1 MKKCTNNRTMS
12 FRRLLSLLLGLV
24 LFMELLPGGLT
35 VVGDA
40 SDAVT
45 VTVDGAKTTQVTL
58 PQSGRVTLE
67 AASETGDTD
76 YQWQIQLDGDWV
88 NIYDATAATLT
99 LTYAMVS
106 PALEGGS
113 AAVRCAVGGES
124 ASDAVR
130 VTVSYDVEADSADL
144 NRQKDELAQGMSAAA
159 APRRTQ
165 RRSLR
170 SGAPEYINITVN
182 YLDAVTGLP
191 IYTGFSATIN
201 GGKPYSQTVLS
212 PTYLGYA
219 PYWNP
224 GDPDTTDPGAATE
237 SAQSLTLSVGAD
249 YTGETYTVNVYYKA
263 IAVPYAVRYYFQN
276 IHDDMYTENVDYYR
290 QSSDLTGTIIANDDL
305 KLDEDRARGFTK
317 LYHYPEAVAA
327 DGSTV
332 FECYYDRNYYQ
343 VKLDA
348 NGGYGSEHVYARY
361 GTPFVATTP
370 TRHGY
375 RFAGWD
381 KLGEDGKGDGK
392 ADNPLPTT
400 VPAENASYIALWESA
415 DTTYT
420 VVYWLKKPESNSK
433 LTAECTAEDM
443 TYITSVTVDAKA
455 GDIVNPRNDPD
466 HMGIYSPKLEESTYI
481 CDNRD
486 HMADPNKHTDAC
498 KLGSTLRH
506 YVYDGTQMQVEVQGD
521 GSTVINTV
529 YSRREYTLRFYY
541 GCASN
546 DSGTP
551 HYYVVGGSTY
561 NFGNKDEKTHPCPD
575 VSDYNDMTLLE
586 RVKSVWGEVQV
597 PDGEDMSSLIS
608 EEHRAAYKLGTL
620 PEDGSYNSSQRKYY
634 YLEFTAPYGADISD
648 LWPSE
653 VFDNVPLTDAEKVKH
668 TSNGGSSHLDNDG
681 WGNYAYFAG
690 WNGEFNIKYTQDHS
704 NSTIKCYYP
713 LLDDTLLYDESR
725 ISTYGDH
732 SQVSFLAFFDNG
744 ANVKWS
750 IPRQWI
756 YKLYVEVLPGH
767 EEDAGVVPRTVDGVP
782 RYYMLY
788 DTVFANDD
796 NTTIGHQTDPPLPGF
811 TCMRDKTGG
820 SEPET
825 NEPLADGRESY
836 TANFYYNRNSY
847 TLTAQN
853 YDEIIQYNDVLYQA
867 DLDRRMYD
875 LLLMPYPKPLEK
887 YAYELGGWYTSPG
900 CFPGSEY
907 VPGSTMP
914 AHNVALYAGWKPVQR
929 TVKMFLS
936 LADMREYQAKGDD
949 AQVHYYTQV
958 VDHGSTLGEIADPT
972 DPSGHEYTFGGW
984 FYEKSG
990 KKVALTPTD
999 TAVKEDLLVYAEWSH
1014 LTAQPYLI
1022 HYVLKETADAEWKAL
1037 LGHASLFS
1045 PEDGKAYTVTNGSG
1059 ESRTYIYYAG
1069 EGGGYHQQIAADS
1082 RGYANQGSTRT
1093 FYPKAGDPYNQLY
1106 SGFNTGHY
1114 PTLASHSITMEEDT
1128 PSNPTVNVFT
1138 FYYVHAATVSYK
1150 VEYRYHDT
1158 GELIESESTGTGSVE
1173 KETSKAVVTERF
1185 AVVKDC
1191 VPDAFYKRLVLAVV
1205 RGEDGTYVGSPDN
1218 VVTFYYT
1225 KNIENAYYAIH
1236 YMLQNVDA
1244 ATDVPQSEGSGT
1256 YSNYTESTV
1265 YTEGIGQ
1272 ISATISITP
1281 QKFSGFTM
1289 RDTAVVRW
1297 GNSSNTVPVN
1307 AGAFSLTVQKEG
1319 TELYVFYTRNTQ
1331 NYVVRYLRYGSNPHT
1346 TRPEDELAAS
1356 KTSSGKYGAVVSE
1369 KAATIEGY
1377 NCVSN
1382 LSQSIV
1388 LRPDN
1393 SQNEIIFYYEP
1404 LQYTVEYRVWAYG
1417 GGTLNNTLEVVEGKN
1432 SFKGATP
1439 AAKSGYTFD
1448 GWYQNAE
1455 CTIPVREKGTMDDAT
1470 GKLTPK
1476 RSELLPAPQTNVF
1489 YARFKAVYG
1498 NVTIT
1503 REATEDESNGV
1514 GTYVYRLTSED
1525 NPAYVVEVTVAKGG
1539 STTVYDLPCG
1549 SYKVEQVNSWSWRYA
1564 DGAQTVEIQQDKPKT
1579 VTFDGAAVK
1588 EKWLTGSSDA
1598 VVNRREA

>member
-76 YQWQIQLDGDWV
+76 YQWQIQLDGAWV

-106 PALEGGS
+106 PALEKGS
-113 AAVRCAVGGES
+113 AMVRCAVGGES
-124 ASDAVR
+124 ASDPVK
-130 VTVSYDVEADSADL
+130 VTVSYDVEADAAAL
-144 NRQKDELAQGMSAAA
+144 NRQRDELTQETSAAA
-159 APRRTQ
+159 APRRTP
-165 RRSLR
+165 RRASR
-170 SGAPEYINITVN
+170 SSAPEYINVTVN

-191 IYTGFSATIN
+191 IYTGFSATIKS
-201 GGKPYSQTVLS
+201 GEPYSQKVLS

-224 GDPDTTDPGAATE
+224 DDPATADPGAATE
-237 SAQSLTLSVGAD
+237 SAQSLALSVGAG

-276 IHDDMYTENVDYYR
+276 INDDMYTENVDYYR
-290 QSSDLTGTIIANDDL
+290 QDSALTGTIIANEAL
-305 KLDEDRARGFTK
+305 GLGEEQTRGFTK

-381 KLGEDGKGDGK
+381 KLGEDGKGDGEF
-392 ADNPLPTT
+392 DTLPTT

-420 VVYWLKKPESNSK
+420 VVYWLKNAEGTEYDYMGSQKRSAVAGEVVSGDASWLTADSYICGLTEDAGHTHNEGCKPELFRHSQYEKADEN
-433 LTAECTAEDM
+433 
-443 TYITSVTVDAKA
+443 VT
-455 GDIVNPRNDPD
+455 I
-466 HMGIYSPKLEESTYI
+466 E
-481 CDNRD
+481 
-486 HMADPNKHTDAC
+486 
-498 KLGSTLRH
+498 
-506 YVYDGTQMQVEVQGD
+506 GD
-521 GSTVINTV
+521 GSTTV
-529 YSRREYTLRFYY
+529 NIYYTRKSYTLRFYY
-541 GCASN
+541 AKEYVPAN
-546 DSGTP
+546 DTVNSPANPSDTP
-551 HYYVVGGSTY
+551 VYSVVGGSTRPFGFYQETGACARPQKDGKTVNDVESLLY
-561 NFGNKDEKTHPCPD
+561 N
-575 VSDYNDMTLLE
+575 
-586 RVKSVWGEVQV
+586 VKSGDWGEVAELPTIQQPTGTAYTYTLGTY
-597 PDGEDMSSLIS
+597 PDG
-608 EEHRAAYKLGTL
+608 G
-620 PEDGSYNSSQRKYY
+620 GYNAKGDRFH
-634 YLEFTAPYGADISD
+634 YLEFTVPYGTDLLH
-648 LWPSE
+648 LWPTEE
-653 VFDNVPLTDAEKVKH
+653 VFGQIKTARSGYNANKANE
-668 TSNGGSSHLDNDG
+668 HLG
-681 WGNYAYFAG
+681 EGQWGNYAYFAG
-690 WNGEFNIKYTQDHS
+690 WNGEYNVKYTQEKI
-704 NSTIKCYYP
+704 NSTIKCLYP
-713 LLDDTLLYDESR
+713 VLNDDLLYAEELIGQWGDA
-725 ISTYGDH
+725 ST
-732 SQVSFLAFFDNG
+732 VNFLGFFDNG

-756 YKLYVEVLPGH
+756 YKLYVEVLPGK
-767 EEDAGVVPRTVDGVP
+767 ENDEGVAARTVDGVT

-796 NTTIGHQTDPPLPGF
+796 NKDIEHQTDPPLPGF
-811 TCMRDKTGG
+811 TCMRNKTGG
-820 SEPET
+820 SEREINGT
-825 NEPLADGRESY
+825 LADGRESY

-847 TLTAQN
+847 TLTAHN
-853 YDEIIQYNDVLYQA
+853 YDQIIPYNDVLYQ
-867 DLDRRMYD
+867 DSLDRRMYD
-875 LLLMPYPKPLEK
+875 LLLMPYPETLEK
-887 YAYELGGWYTSPG
+887 GAYTQGGWYTSPG

-914 AHNVALYAGWKPVQR
+914 EHDISLYAKWEPKTYTVRLFKNREAMETYQTTGDETLVIEKR
-929 TVKMFLS
+929 TVN
-936 LADMREYQAKGDD
+936 
-949 AQVHYYTQV
+949 
-958 VDHGSTLGEIADPT
+958 HGLVLDEIDEPT
-972 DPSGHEYTFGGW
+972 DDWSGHGYSFNGW
-984 FYEKSG
+984 FYLKNG
-990 KKVALTPTD
+990 KKTAFTPSD
-999 TAVKEDLLVYAEWSH
+999 TAVKDDLLVYADWGSH
-1014 LTAQPYLI
+1014 KAQPYLI
-1022 HYVLKETADAEWKAL
+1022 HYVLKETADKEWKAL
-1037 LGHASLFS
+1037 LDDASLFS

-1069 EGGGYHQQIAADS
+1069 EGGGYHRQIAADS

-1106 SGFNTGHY
+1106 SDFNTGYY

-1158 GELIESESTGTGSVE
+1158 GELIKSTTADGTGFVK

-1185 AVVKDC
+1185 AVVQDY

-1205 RGEDGTYVGSPDN
+1205 EDGSGGYMGSPDN

-1225 KNIENAYYAIH
+1225 KNTGNAYYAIH

-1244 ATDVPQSEGSGT
+1244 ATDEPQCEEPGI

-1265 YTEGIGQ
+1265 HTEGIGQ
-1272 ISATISITP
+1272 IGAPLSITP
-1281 QKFSGFTM
+1281 QEFSGFTM

-1331 NYVVRYLRYGSNPHT
+1331 SYVVRYLRYGSDPYSTKPGDVLHAPVNGT
-1346 TRPEDELAAS
+1346 
-1356 KTSSGKYGAVVSE
+1356 GKYGAVVT
-1369 KAATIEGY
+1369 AAAESIDGY
-1377 NCVSN
+1377 HCVSTV
-1382 LSQSIV
+1382 SQSIV

-1404 LQYTVEYRVWAYG
+1404 LQYTVEYRVWSYG
-1417 GGTLNNTLEVVEGKN
+1417 GGTLNNTLEVVEEKN
-1432 SFKGATP
+1432 PFEGATP

-1455 CTIPVREKGTMDDAT
+1455 CTIPVGEKGKVDDAT
-1470 GKLTPK
+1470 GKLKPE

-1498 NVTIT
+1498 NVTIE
-1503 REATEDESNGV
+1503 RKATEDESNGD
-1514 GTYVYRLTSED
+1514 GTYVYRLTSKD
-1525 NPAYVVEVTVAKGG
+1525 NPAYVVEVTVPKGG

-1549 SYKVEQVNSWSWRYA
+1549 SYTVEQVNSWSWRYA
-1564 DGAQTVEIQQDKPKT
+1564 DGAQTVTVEDGKTET
-1579 VTFDGAAVK
+1579 VTFAGAAVK
-1588 EKWLTGSSDA
+1588 KKWLTGSSDA

>member
-45 VTVDGAKTTQVTL
+45 VTVDGAKTAQVTL

-67 AASETGDTD
+67 AASETGGAD

-106 PALEGGS
+106 PALEKGS
-113 AAVRCAVGGES
+113 AMVRCAVGGES
-124 ASDAVR
+124 ASDAVK
-130 VTVSYDVEADSADL
+130 VTVSYDVEADAAAL
-144 NRQKDELAQGMSAAA
+144 NRQKDELTQGMSAAA

-165 RRSLR
+165 RRASR
-170 SGAPEYINITVN
+170 SGASEYINVTVN
-182 YLDAVTGLP
+182 YLDAVTRLP
-191 IYTGFSATIN
+191 IYTGFSATIKS
-201 GGKPYSQTVLS
+201 GEPYSQKVLS

-219 PYWNP
+219 PYWSAEN
-224 GDPDTTDPGAATE
+224 PDTADPGAATE
-237 SAQSLTLSVGAD
+237 SAQSLALSVGAD

-375 RFAGWD
+375 RFVGWD
-381 KLGEDGKGDGK
+381 KLGENGEGDGK
-392 ADNPLPTT
+392 ADTPPST

-420 VVYWLKKPESNSK
+420 VVYWLKNAAGTEYDYMGSQKRSAVAGEVVSGDASWLKADSYICGLTEDGGHIHNEGCKPELFRHSQYEKADEN
-433 LTAECTAEDM
+433 
-443 TYITSVTVDAKA
+443 VT
-455 GDIVNPRNDPD
+455 I
-466 HMGIYSPKLEESTYI
+466 E
-481 CDNRD
+481 
-486 HMADPNKHTDAC
+486 
-498 KLGSTLRH
+498 
-506 YVYDGTQMQVEVQGD
+506 GD
-521 GSTVINTV
+521 GSTTV
-529 YSRREYTLRFYY
+529 NIYYTRKSYTLRFYY
-541 GCASN
+541 AKEYVSAN
-546 DSGTP
+546 DTVNSPANPSDTP
-551 HYYVVGGSTY
+551 VYSVVGGSTRPFGFYQETGACVRPQKDGKTVNDVESLLY
-561 NFGNKDEKTHPCPD
+561 NVRSGD
-575 VSDYNDMTLLE
+575 
-586 RVKSVWGEVQV
+586 WGEVAELPTIQQPTGTAYTYTLGTY
-597 PDGEDMSSLIS
+597 PDG
-608 EEHRAAYKLGTL
+608 G
-620 PEDGSYNSSQRKYY
+620 GYNAKGDRFH
-634 YLEFTAPYGADISD
+634 YLEFTVPYGTDLLH
-648 LWPSE
+648 LWPTEE
-653 VFDNVPLTDAEKVKH
+653 VFGQIKTARSGYNANKANEH
-668 TSNGGSSHLDNDG
+668 RGEGQ

-690 WNGEFNIKYTQDHS
+690 WNGEYNVKYTQEKS
-704 NSTIKCYYP
+704 NSTIKCLYP
-713 LLDDTLLYDESR
+713 VLNDDLLYAEKLIGQWGDA
-725 ISTYGDH
+725 ST
-732 SQVSFLAFFDNG
+732 VNFLGFFDNG
-744 ANVKWS
+744 ANVSWS

-767 EEDAGVVPRTVDGVP
+767 EEEAGVAARTVDGVT

-811 TCMRDKTGG
+811 TCMRDKVGG

-825 NEPLADGRESY
+825 NELLADGRESY
-836 TANFYYNRNSY
+836 TANFYYNRNRY

-914 AHNVALYAGWKPVQR
+914 EHDISLYAKWKPVTY
-929 TVKMFLS
+929 TVRLFKNRK
-936 LADMREYQAKGDD
+936 DMETYQTTGKEEL
-949 AQVHYYTQV
+949 VHHTQV

-1022 HYVLKETADAEWKAL
+1022 HYVLKETADKEWKAL
-1037 LGHASLFS
+1037 LDDASLYS

-1069 EGGGYHQQIAADS
+1069 EGGGYHRQIAADS

-1106 SGFNTGHY
+1106 SGFNSGYY

-1150 VEYRYHDT
+1150 VEYRYHGT
-1158 GELIESESTGTGSVE
+1158 GELIESDATGGTGVVE

-1185 AVVKDC
+1185 AVVKDY

-1205 RGEDGTYVGSPDN
+1205 EDGNGGYMGSPDN

-1244 ATDVPQSEGSGT
+1244 ATDEPSLQPDGT
-1256 YSNYTESTV
+1256 YANYTESTV

-1272 ISATISITP
+1272 IGATLSITP

-1289 RDTAVVRW
+1289 RDTASVRW
-1297 GNSSNTVPVN
+1297 GDSSDTVQVN

-1319 TELYVFYTRNTQ
+1319 TELFVFYTRNTQ
-1331 NYVVRYLRYGSNPHT
+1331 SYVVRYLRYGSNPNSTKPGDVLHEPVRDT
-1346 TRPEDELAAS
+1346 
-1356 KTSSGKYGAVVSE
+1356 GKYGEVVSE

-1417 GGTLNNTLEVVEGKN
+1417 GGTLNNTLEVVEGKK

-1455 CTIPVREKGTMDDAT
+1455 CTIPVGEKGKVDTDT
-1470 GKLTPK
+1470 KKLMPE
-1476 RSELLPAPQTNVF
+1476 RSKLLPAPQTNVF

-1503 REATEDESNGV
+1503 RKATEDESNGV
-1514 GTYVYRLTSED
+1514 GTYVYRLTSKD
-1525 NPAYVVEVTVAKGG
+1525 NPAYVVEVTVPAGG

-1549 SYKVEQVNSWSWRYA
+1549 SYTVEQVDSWSWRYS
-1564 DGAQTVEIQQDKPKT
+1564 DREQTVEIEKDETKT
-1579 VTFDGAAVK
+1579 VKFDGAAVK

>member
-106 PALEGGS
+106 PALEKGS
-113 AAVRCAVGGES
+113 AMVRCAAGGES
-124 ASDAVR
+124 VSDAVK

-144 NRQKDELAQGMSAAA
+144 NRQRDELTQETSAAAA
-159 APRRTQ
+159 APRRTP
-165 RRSLR
+165 RRASR
-170 SGAPEYINITVN
+170 SSAPEYINVTVN

-191 IYTGFSATIN
+191 IYTGFSATIKS
-201 GGKPYSQTVLS
+201 GEPYSQTVLS

-224 GDPDTTDPGAATE
+224 ADPATADPGAATE
-237 SAQSLTLSVGAD
+237 SAQSLALTVGAD

-276 IHDDMYTENVDYYR
+276 INDDMYTENVDYYR
-290 QSSDLTGTIIANDDL
+290 QDRALTGTIIANEAL
-305 KLDEDRARGFTK
+305 GLGEEQTRGFTK

-381 KLGEDGKGDGK
+381 KLDENGVGDGK
-392 ADNPLPTT
+392 ADTPPST
-400 VPAENASYIALWESA
+400 VPAENASYIALWKSA

-420 VVYWLKKPESNSK
+420 VVYWLKNAAGTEYDYMGSQKRPAVAGEVVSGDASWLTADSYICGLTEDAGHTHGEGCKPE
-433 LTAECTAEDM
+433 LFRH
-443 TYITSVTVDAKA
+443 SVYEKA
-455 GDIVNPRNDPD
+455 
-466 HMGIYSPKLEESTYI
+466 
-481 CDNRD
+481 
-486 HMADPNKHTDAC
+486 
-498 KLGSTLRH
+498 
-506 YVYDGTQMQVEVQGD
+506 DGNVTIEGD
-521 GSTVINTV
+521 GSTTV
-529 YSRREYTLRFYY
+529 NIYYTRKSYTLRFYY
-541 GCASN
+541 GHAWN

-551 HYYVVGGSTY
+551 RYYVVGGSTY
-561 NFGNKDEKTHPCPD
+561 NFGNKDEKGHPCPD
-575 VSDYNDMTLLE
+575 ADSYNDMTLLE
-586 RVKSVWGEVQV
+586 KVKGEWGEVQV
-597 PDGEDMSSLIS
+597 PAGEDMSSLIS
-608 EEHRAAYKLGTL
+608 EEHRAAYTLGTL
-620 PEDGSYNSSQRKYY
+620 PEDGSYNSNQHKYY

-653 VFDNVPLTDAEKVKH
+653 VFNKVPLTDAEKEKH
-668 TSNGGSSHLDNDG
+668 TSNGGSDHLDNDG

-725 ISTYGDH
+725 ISTYGD
-732 SQVSFLAFFDNG
+732 SDRVSFLAFFDNG
-744 ANVKWS
+744 ANVRWS

-767 EEDAGVVPRTVDGVP
+767 EKDEGVAARTVDGVT

-796 NTTIGHQTDPPLPGF
+796 NKDIEHQTDPPLPGF
-811 TCMRDKTGG
+811 TCMRNKTGG
-820 SEPET
+820 SERET

-847 TLTAQN
+847 TLTAHN
-853 YDEIIQYNDVLYQA
+853 YDQIIPYNDVLYQD

-875 LLLMPYPKPLEK
+875 LLLMPYPETLEK
-887 YAYELGGWYTSPG
+887 GAYTQGGWYTSPG

-907 VPGSTMP
+907 VSGSTMP
-914 AHNVALYAGWKPVQR
+914 EHDISLYAKWEPKTYTVRLFKNREAMETYQTTGDEELVLWKR
-929 TVKMFLS
+929 TVNHGLV
-936 LADMREYQAKGDD
+936 LDEIDD
-949 AQVHYYTQV
+949 PI
-958 VDHGSTLGEIADPT
+958 DDW
-972 DPSGHEYTFGGW
+972 SGHGYSFNGW
-984 FYEKSG
+984 FYLKNG
-990 KKVALTPTD
+990 KKTAFTPAD
-999 TAVKEDLLVYAEWSH
+999 TAVKDDLLVYADWGSH
-1014 LTAQPYLI
+1014 KAQPYLI

-1037 LGHASLFS
+1037 LDDASLFS

-1069 EGGGYHQQIAADS
+1069 EGGGYHRQIAADS

-1093 FYPKAGDPYNQLY
+1093 FYPKAGDPYNQMY
-1106 SGFNTGHY
+1106 SGFNSGYY

-1138 FYYVHAATVSYK
+1138 FYYVRAATVSYK

-1158 GELIESESTGTGSVE
+1158 GELIKSESTGTGFVE

-1205 RGEDGTYVGSPDN
+1205 EDGSGGYVGSPDN

-1225 KNIENAYYAIH
+1225 KNIENAYYAVH

-1244 ATDVPQSEGSGT
+1244 VTDEPSLQPDGT
-1256 YSNYTESTV
+1256 YANYTESTV
-1265 YTEGIGQ
+1265 YTEGIGV
-1272 ISATISITP
+1272 IGAPLSITP
-1281 QKFSGFTM
+1281 QEFSGFTM
-1289 RDTAVVRW
+1289 RSTASVRC
-1297 GNSSNTVPVN
+1297 GGSSGTVQVN
-1307 AGAFSLTVQKEG
+1307 DAGAFSLTVQKEG

-1331 NYVVRYLRYGSNPHT
+1331 NYVVRYLRYGSDPHT

-1356 KTSSGKYGAVVSE
+1356 KTGNGKYGAVVT
-1369 KAATIEGY
+1369 AAAESIDGY
-1377 NCVSN
+1377 HCVSTV
-1382 LSQSIV
+1382 SQSIV

-1404 LQYTVEYRVWAYG
+1404 LQYTVEYRVWSYG
-1417 GGTLNNTLEVVEGKN
+1417 GGTLNNTLEVVVEKN
-1432 SFKGATP
+1432 PFKGATP

-1455 CTIPVREKGTMDDAT
+1455 CTIPVGEKGTVDDAT
-1470 GKLTPK
+1470 GKLTPE
-1476 RSELLPAPQTNVF
+1476 RSKLLPAPQTNVF

-1503 REATEDESNGV
+1503 REAREDESNGV

-1525 NPAYVVEVTVAKGG
+1525 NPAYVVEVTVPKGG

-1549 SYKVEQVNSWSWRYA
+1549 SYTVEQVDSWSWRYA
-1564 DGAQTVEIQQDKPKT
+1564 DGAQTVTVEDSQTKT
-1579 VTFDGAAVK
+1579 VTFDRAAVK

>member
-45 VTVDGAKTTQVTL
+45 VTVDGAKTAQVTL

-88 NIYDATAATLT
+88 SIYDATAATLT

-106 PALEGGS
+106 PALEKGS
-113 AAVRCAVGGES
+113 AMVRCAVGGES
-124 ASDAVR
+124 ASDPVK
-130 VTVSYDVEADSADL
+130 VTVSYDVEADAAAL
-144 NRQKDELAQGMSAAA
+144 NRQRDELTQETSAAAA

-165 RRSLR
+165 RRVSR
-170 SGAPEYINITVN
+170 SSAPEYINVTVN

-191 IYTGFSATIN
+191 IYTGFSATIKS
-201 GGKPYSQTVLS
+201 GEPYSQKVLS

-219 PYWNP
+219 PYWSAE
-224 GDPDTTDPGAATE
+224 DPDTADPGAATE
-237 SAQSLTLSVGAD
+237 SAQSLALSVGAD

-276 IHDDMYTENVDYYR
+276 IHDDMYTENVDYCR
-290 QSSDLTGTIIANDDL
+290 QDSALTGTIIANEAL
-305 KLDEDRARGFTK
+305 GLDEEQTRGFTK

-392 ADNPLPTT
+392 ADALPSAI
-400 VPAENASYIALWESA
+400 PAENASYIALWESA

-420 VVYWLKKPESNSK
+420 VVYWLKNAAGTEYDYMGSQKRSAVAGEVVSGDASWLTADSYICGLTEDAGHTHGEGCKPE
-433 LTAECTAEDM
+433 LFRH
-443 TYITSVTVDAKA
+443 SVYEKA
-455 GDIVNPRNDPD
+455 
-466 HMGIYSPKLEESTYI
+466 
-481 CDNRD
+481 
-486 HMADPNKHTDAC
+486 
-498 KLGSTLRH
+498 
-506 YVYDGTQMQVEVQGD
+506 DGNVTIEGD
-521 GSTVINTV
+521 GSTTV
-529 YSRREYTLRFYY
+529 NLYYTRKSYTLRFYY
-541 GCASN
+541 AKEHVPAN
-546 DSGTP
+546 DTVNPGDSDTP
-551 HYYVVGGSTY
+551 IYYVVGGSTRPFGFYQETGSCARPKKDGNTVNDVESLLY
-561 NFGNKDEKTHPCPD
+561 N
-575 VSDYNDMTLLE
+575 
-586 RVKSVWGEVQV
+586 VKSGDWGVVAELPTIQQPTGTAYTYTIGTY
-597 PDGEDMSSLIS
+597 PDG
-608 EEHRAAYKLGTL
+608 G
-620 PEDGSYNSSQRKYY
+620 GYNAKGDRFH
-634 YLEFTAPYGADISD
+634 YLEFTVPYGTDLLH
-648 LWPSE
+648 LWPTEE
-653 VFDNVPLTDAEKVKH
+653 VFGQIKTARSGYNANKANE
-668 TSNGGSSHLDNDG
+668 HLGDG
-681 WGNYAYFAG
+681 QWGNYAYFAG
-690 WNGEFNIKYTQDHS
+690 WNGEYNVKYTQEKT
-704 NSTIKCYYP
+704 NSTIKCLYP
-713 LLDDTLLYDESR
+713 VLNDDLLYAKELIGQWGDA
-725 ISTYGDH
+725 ST
-732 SQVSFLAFFDNG
+732 VNFLGFFDNG
-744 ANVKWS
+744 ADVSWS

-767 EEDAGVVPRTVDGVP
+767 ETDEGVAARTVDGVT

-796 NTTIGHQTDPPLPGF
+796 NTTIEHQTDPPLPGF
-811 TCMRDKTGG
+811 TCMRDKVGG
-820 SEPET
+820 SEQEP

-914 AHNVALYAGWKPVQR
+914 EHDISLYAKWEPVTY
-929 TVKMFLS
+929 TVRLFKNRK
-936 LADMREYQAKGDD
+936 DMETYQTTGDETL
-949 AQVHYYTQV
+949 VHYTQV

-972 DPSGHEYTFGGW
+972 DPSGHGYTFGGW

-1022 HYVLKETADAEWKAL
+1022 HYVLKETADEEWRAL
-1037 LGHASLFS
+1037 LDDASLYS
-1045 PEDGKAYTVTNGSG
+1045 PQDGRAYTVTNGSG

-1069 EGGGYHQQIAADS
+1069 EGGGYHRQIAEDT

-1106 SGFNTGHY
+1106 SGFNNSGYY
-1114 PTLASHSITMEEDT
+1114 PTLASHSITMGEE
-1128 PSNPTVNVFT
+1128 PNVAAPTVNVFT

-1158 GELIESESTGTGSVE
+1158 GTLIESDATGTGSVE

-1205 RGEDGTYVGSPDN
+1205 EDGSGGYVGSPDN

-1225 KNIENAYYAIH
+1225 KNPKNTYYAIH

-1244 ATDVPQSEGSGT
+1244 ATDEPQRVEPGI

-1265 YTEGIGQ
+1265 YTEGISEIG
-1272 ISATISITP
+1272 ATLSITP
-1281 QKFSGFTM
+1281 QTFGGFTM
-1289 RDTAVVRW
+1289 RDTASVRW
-1297 GNSSNTVPVN
+1297 GDSSDTVQVN

-1331 NYVVRYLRYGSNPHT
+1331 SYVVRYLRYGSDSHNPKPGDVLHAPVNGT
-1346 TRPEDELAAS
+1346 
-1356 KTSSGKYGAVVSE
+1356 GKYGAVVT
-1369 KAATIEGY
+1369 AAAESIDGY
-1377 NCVSN
+1377 HCVSTV
-1382 LSQSIV
+1382 SQSIV
-1388 LRPDN
+1388 LRPDDR
-1393 SQNEIIFYYEP
+1393 QNEIIFYYEP
-1404 LQYTVEYRVWAYG
+1404 LQYTVEYRVWSYG
-1417 GGTLNNTLEVVEGKN
+1417 GGTLNKTLEVVEEKN
-1432 SFKGATP
+1432 PFEGATP
-1439 AAKSGYTFD
+1439 AAKSGYTFV
-1448 GWYQNAE
+1448 GWYQDAE
-1455 CTIPVREKGTMDDAT
+1455 CTIPVGEKGTVDDAT
-1470 GKLTPK
+1470 DKLTPK

-1514 GTYVYRLTSED
+1514 GTYVYRLTSKD
-1525 NPAYVVEVTVAKGG
+1525 NPAYVVEVTVPKGG

-1549 SYKVEQVNSWSWRYA
+1549 SYTVEQVNSWSWRYA
-1564 DGAQTVEIQQDKPKT
+1564 DGAQTVTVENSQTKT
-1579 VTFDGAAVK
+1579 VTFDRSAVE

-1598 VVNRREA
+1598 VVNRKGD

>member
-124 ASDAVR
+124 VSDAVR

-144 NRQKDELAQGMSAAA
+144 NRQRDELTQGMSAAA

-182 YLDAVTGLP
+182 YLDAVTSLP
-191 IYTGFSATIN
+191 IYTGFSATIK
-201 GGKPYSQTVLS
+201 GGELYSQTVLS

-224 GDPDTTDPGAATE
+224 TDPATTDPGAATE

-263 IAVPYAVRYYFQN
+263 IEVPYAVRYYFQN
-276 IHDDMYTENVDYYR
+276 INDDMYTENVDYYR
-290 QSSDLTGTIIANDDL
+290 RGSDLTGTIIANDDL
-305 KLDEDRARGFTK
+305 KLGEEQASGFTK

-381 KLGEDGKGDGK
+381 KLGEGGVGDGK
-392 ADNPLPTT
+392 ADTLPTT

-433 LTAECTAEDM
+433 LTEDCTAKDM
-443 TYITSVTVDAKA
+443 TYIANVTVDAKA

-466 HMGIYSPKLEESTYI
+466 HTGIYSPKLEESTYI

-486 HMADPNKHTDAC
+486 HMADPSKHTDAC

-506 YVYDGTQMQVEVQGD
+506 YVYDNTQMQVEVQGD

-541 GCASN
+541 GYASN

-551 HYYVVGGSTY
+551 RYYVVGGSTY

-575 VSDYNDMTLLE
+575 AGSYSDMTLLE
-586 RVKSVWGEVQV
+586 RVKGVWGEVQV
-597 PDGEDMSSLIS
+597 PDGADMSSLIS
-608 EEHRAAYKLGTL
+608 EEHRAAYTLGTL
-620 PEDGSYNSSQRKYY
+620 QAEGDSYNSNQRKYY

-690 WNGEFNIKYTQDHS
+690 WNGEFNIKYTQDNS

-725 ISTYGDH
+725 ISTYGDPN
-732 SQVSFLAFFDNG
+732 QVSFLAFFDNG
-744 ANVKWS
+744 ANVSWS
-750 IPRQWI
+750 IPIAWHYELYLPTLDNKETEGSVQENGVYYTR
-756 YKLYVEVLPGH
+756 YKTVE
-767 EEDAGVVPRTVDGVP
+767 
-782 RYYMLY
+782 
-788 DTVFANDD
+788 ANDNNYD
-796 NTTIGHQTDPPLPGF
+796 IGQQTCPPLPGF
-811 TCMRDKTGG
+811 TAPASKDGTKIVHAEGM
-820 SEPET
+820 S
-825 NEPLADGRESY
+825 DGRPSI
-836 TANFYYNRNSY
+836 
-847 TLTAQN
+847 TAQYYYTRKEYKLTLQN
-853 YDEIIQYNDVLYQA
+853 HNQIETKTVPYGD
-867 DLDRRMYD
+867 DLDGRVDSTRVQ
-875 LLLMPYPKPLEK
+875 YPDTLERD
-887 YAYELGGWYTSPG
+887 AYTFSGWYTSSG
-900 CFPGSEY
+900 HYEGSEY
-907 VPGSTMP
+907 IPGSTMP

-929 TVKMFLS
+929 TVKMFRS
-936 LADMREYQAKGDD
+936 LADMRAYQSTGDETL
-949 AQVHYYTQV
+949 VYHTQV

-999 TAVKEDLLVYAEWSH
+999 TAVKENLLVYAEWSH

-1022 HYVLKETADAEWKAL
+1022 HYVLKETADEEWRAL
-1037 LGHASLFS
+1037 LDEASLYS

-1069 EGGGYHQQIAADS
+1069 EGGGYHRQIAADS

-1106 SGFNTGHY
+1106 SGFNSGYY

-1185 AVVKDC
+1185 AVVKDY

-1205 RGEDGTYVGSPDN
+1205 EDGNGGYKGSPDN

-1244 ATDVPQSEGSGT
+1244 ATDEPSLQPDGT
-1256 YSNYTESTV
+1256 YANYTESTV
-1265 YTEGIGQ
+1265 YTEGISEIGAY
-1272 ISATISITP
+1272 INVTP

-1297 GNSSNTVPVN
+1297 GTDDANRREDKLENGTFTFKVRD
-1307 AGAFSLTVQKEG
+1307 EG

-1331 NYVVRYLRYGSNPHT
+1331 TYTTYYLRYGSDPHST
-1346 TRPEDELAAS
+1346 QPGDVLHAPVSGT
-1356 KTSSGKYGAVVSE
+1356 GKYGAVVT
-1369 KAATIEGY
+1369 AAAESIDGY

-1388 LRPDN
+1388 LRPDDK
-1393 SQNEIIFYYEP
+1393 QNYIIFYYEP

-1417 GGTLNNTLEVVEGKN
+1417 GGTLNNTLEVVEEKN

-1455 CTIPVREKGTMDDAT
+1455 CTIPVGEKGTMDAT
-1470 GKLTPK
+1470 GKLMPK

-1503 REATEDESNGV
+1503 REAREDESNGV
-1514 GTYVYRLTSED
+1514 GTYVYRLTSQAD
-1525 NPAYVVEVTVAKGG
+1525 PTYIVEVTVPKGG

-1549 SYKVEQVNSWSWRYA
+1549 SYTVEQVDSWSWRYS
-1564 DGAQTVEIQQDKPKT
+1564 DREQTVEIEKGETKT
-1579 VTFDGAAVK
+1579 VKFDGAAVK
-1588 EKWLTGSSDA
+1588 KKWLTGSSDA

>member
-67 AASETGDTD
+67 ATSETGDTD

-88 NIYDATAATLT
+88 NIYDATAASLT

-113 AAVRCAVGGES
+113 AAVRCAAGGES
-124 ASDAVR
+124 VSDAVR
-130 VTVSYDVEADSADL
+130 VTVSYDVEADAADL
-144 NRQKDELAQGMSAAA
+144 NRQKEALAQGMSAAA

-182 YLDAVTGLP
+182 YLDAVTSLP

-201 GGKPYSQTVLS
+201 GGKPYSQKVLS

-224 GDPDTTDPGAATE
+224 ADPATTDPGTATE
-237 SAQSLTLSVGAD
+237 SAQSLDLSVGEG

-290 QSSDLTGTIIANDDL
+290 QSSDLTGAIIANDDL

-375 RFAGWD
+375 SFAGWD
-381 KLGEDGKGDGK
+381 KLGEGGVGDGK
-392 ADNPLPTT
+392 ADALPTT
-400 VPAENASYIALWESA
+400 VPAENASYVALWESA

-420 VVYWLKKPESNSK
+420 VVYWLKNAAGTEYDYMGSQKRSAVAGEVVSGDASWLTADSNICGLTEDGGHTHNKDCKPELFRHSQYEKADEN
-433 LTAECTAEDM
+433 
-443 TYITSVTVDAKA
+443 VT
-455 GDIVNPRNDPD
+455 I
-466 HMGIYSPKLEESTYI
+466 E
-481 CDNRD
+481 
-486 HMADPNKHTDAC
+486 
-498 KLGSTLRH
+498 
-506 YVYDGTQMQVEVQGD
+506 GD
-521 GSTVINTV
+521 GSTTV
-529 YSRREYTLRFYY
+529 NIYYTRKSYTLRFYY
-541 GCASN
+541 GHAWN

-551 HYYVVGGSTY
+551 RYYVVGGSTY
-561 NFGNKDEKTHPCPD
+561 NFGNIAHQCPK
-575 VSDYNDMTLLE
+575 VGDYNDMTLLE
-586 RVKSVWGEVQV
+586 RVKGEWGEVQV

-608 EEHRAAYKLGTL
+608 EEHKAAYKLGTL
-620 PEDGSYNSSQRKYY
+620 PENGSYNSNQHKYY

-653 VFDNVPLTDAEKVKH
+653 VFNKVPLTDAEKATH
-668 TSNGGSSHLDNDG
+668 TSNGGSGHLDNDG

-690 WNGEFNIKYTQDHS
+690 WNGEFNIKYTQDNS

-725 ISTYGDH
+725 ISTYGDPNR
-732 SQVSFLAFFDNG
+732 VSFLAFFDNG

-767 EEDAGVVPRTVDGVP
+767 EEDAGVAARTVDGVP

-796 NTTIGHQTDPPLPGF
+796 NTTIEHQTDPPLPGF
-811 TCMRDKTGG
+811 TCMRDKAGG

-914 AHNVALYAGWKPVQR
+914 EHDISLYAKWKPVTY
-929 TVKMFLS
+929 TVRLFKNRN
-936 LADMREYQAKGDD
+936 DMETYQTTGNEAL
-949 AQVHYYTQV
+949 VHYTQV
-958 VDHGSTLGEIADPT
+958 VNHGSTLGEIADPI

-999 TAVKEDLLVYAEWSH
+999 TAVKENLLVYAEWSH

-1022 HYVLKETADAEWKAL
+1022 HYVLKETADAEWKKL
-1037 LGHASLFS
+1037 LDEASLYS
-1045 PEDGKAYTVTNGSG
+1045 PQDGKAYTVTNGSG

-1069 EGGGYHQQIAADS
+1069 EGGGYHRQIAADS

-1106 SGFNTGHY
+1106 SGFNSGYY

-1158 GELIESESTGTGSVE
+1158 GKLIESDATGGTGVVE

-1185 AVVKDC
+1185 AVVEDY

-1205 RGEDGTYVGSPDN
+1205 EDGNGGYMGSQDN

-1225 KNIENAYYAIH
+1225 KNIENAYYAVH

-1244 ATDVPQSEGSGT
+1244 ATDEPQSEGSGT

-1272 ISATISITP
+1272 IGATISITP
-1281 QKFSGFTM
+1281 QEFSGFTM
-1289 RDTAVVRW
+1289 RSTASVRCGGSSDTVQ
-1297 GNSSNTVPVN
+1297 VN
-1307 AGAFSLTVQKEG
+1307 DAGAFSLTVQKEG

-1331 NYVVRYLRYGSNPHT
+1331 NYVVRYLRYGSDPHT

-1356 KTSSGKYGAVVSE
+1356 KTDSGKYGAVVT
-1369 KAATIEGY
+1369 ATAKSIDGY
-1377 NCVSN
+1377 HCVSN

-1404 LQYTVEYRVWAYG
+1404 LQYTVEYRVWAYN

-1439 AAKSGYTFD
+1439 AAKSGYTFV
-1448 GWYQNAE
+1448 GWYQDAA
-1455 CTIPVREKGTMDDAT
+1455 CTIPVGEKGKVDTDT
-1470 GKLTPK
+1470 KKLTPK

-1498 NVTIT
+1498 NVTIE
-1503 REATEDESNGV
+1503 RKATEDESNGN
-1514 GTYVYRLTSED
+1514 GTYVYRLTSKD
-1525 NPAYVVEVTVAKGG
+1525 NPAYVVEVTVPAGG
-1539 STTVYDLPCG
+1539 STTVHDLPCG
-1549 SYKVEQVNSWSWRYA
+1549 DYTVEQVNSWSWRYS
-1564 DGAQTVEIQQDKPKT
+1564 DREQTVEIKQDKTQT
-1579 VTFDGAAVK
+1579 VTFTGSAVK

-1598 VVNRREA
+1598 VVNRKGD

>member
-45 VTVDGAKTTQVTL
+45 VTVDGTKTAQVTL
-58 PQSGRVTLE
+58 PQSGRVTME
-67 AASETGDTD
+67 AASETGDTG

-88 NIYDATAATLT
+88 NIYDATAASLT

-106 PALEGGS
+106 PALEKGS
-113 AAVRCAVGGES
+113 AMVRCAVGGES
-124 ASDAVR
+124 VSDPVK
-130 VTVSYDVEADSADL
+130 VTVSYDVEADAAAL
-144 NRQKDELAQGMSAAA
+144 NRQRDELTQETSAAAAA
-159 APRRTQ
+159 APRRTP
-165 RRSLR
+165 RRVSR
-170 SGAPEYINITVN
+170 SSAPEYINVTVN

-191 IYTGFSATIN
+191 IYTGFSATIKS
-201 GGKPYSQTVLS
+201 GKSYSQKVLS

-219 PYWNP
+219 PYW
-224 GDPDTTDPGAATE
+224 DPDDPATTDPGAATE
-237 SAQSLTLSVGAD
+237 SAQSLALSVGAN

-263 IAVPYAVRYYFQN
+263 IAVSYAVRYYFQN
-276 IHDDMYTENVDYYR
+276 IHDDMYSENVDYYR
-290 QSSDLTGTIIANDDL
+290 RGSALTGTIIANDDL

-381 KLGEDGKGDGK
+381 KLNEKGEGDGK
-392 ADNPLPTT
+392 EDALPTT
-400 VPAENASYIALWESA
+400 VPAENASYVALWESA

-433 LTAECTAEDM
+433 LTEDCTAEDM

-466 HMGIYSPKLEESTYI
+466 HTGNYSPKLEESTYI

-506 YVYDGTQMQVEVQGD
+506 YVYDNTQMQVEVQGD

-541 GCASN
+541 GHAWN
-546 DSGTP
+546 DNDTP

-561 NFGNKDEKTHPCPD
+561 NFGNIAHQCPD

-586 RVKSVWGEVQV
+586 RVKGVWGEVQV

-608 EEHRAAYKLGTL
+608 EEHRAAYRLGTL
-620 PEDGSYNSSQRKYY
+620 PEDGSYNSNQRKYY

-653 VFDNVPLTDAEKVKH
+653 VFDKVPLTDAEKATH
-668 TSNGGSSHLDNDG
+668 TLNGGSSHLDNDG

-750 IPRQWI
+750 IPIAWHYELYLPTLDNKETEGSVQENGVYYTL
-756 YKLYVEVLPGH
+756 YKTVE
-767 EEDAGVVPRTVDGVP
+767 
-782 RYYMLY
+782 
-788 DTVFANDD
+788 ANDNNED
-796 NTTIGHQTDPPLPGF
+796 IGQQTCPPLPGF
-811 TCMRDKTGG
+811 TAPASKDGTKIVHAEGM
-820 SEPET
+820 S
-825 NEPLADGRESY
+825 DGRPSI
-836 TANFYYNRNSY
+836 
-847 TLTAQN
+847 TAQYYYTRN
-853 YDEIIQYNDVLYQA
+853 EYKLTLQNHNQIKTEMLPYGD
-867 DLDRRMYD
+867 DLDGWVDSTRVQ
-875 LLLMPYPKPLEK
+875 YPDTLERD
-887 YAYELGGWYTSPG
+887 AYTFSGWYTSSG
-900 CFPGSEY
+900 HYEGSEY

-914 AHNVALYAGWKPVQR
+914 EHDISLYAKWKPVTY
-929 TVKMFLS
+929 TVRLFKNRK
-936 LADMREYQAKGDD
+936 DMETYQTTGKEEL
-949 AQVHYYTQV
+949 VHHTQV

-1022 HYVLKETADAEWKAL
+1022 HYVLKETADAEWKKL
-1037 LGHASLFS
+1037 LDEASLYS

-1059 ESRTYIYYAG
+1059 ESRTYIYSG
-1069 EGGGYHQQIAADS
+1069 KDGGYHRQIAADS

-1114 PTLASHSITMEEDT
+1114 PTLASHSITMGEE
-1128 PSNPTVNVFT
+1128 PNVAAPTVNVFT

-1150 VEYRYHDT
+1150 VEYRYHGT
-1158 GELIESESTGTGSVE
+1158 GELIESDATGGTGVVE

-1205 RGEDGTYVGSPDN
+1205 EDGNGGYMGSPDN

-1225 KNIENAYYAIH
+1225 KNIGNAYYAVH

-1244 ATDVPQSEGSGT
+1244 ATDELSLKQDGT
-1256 YSNYTESTV
+1256 YANYTESTV

-1272 ISATISITP
+1272 IGATISITP
-1281 QKFSGFTM
+1281 QEFSGFTM
-1289 RDTAVVRW
+1289 RSTASVRCGGSSDTVQ
-1297 GNSSNTVPVN
+1297 VN
-1307 AGAFSLTVQKEG
+1307 DAGAFSLTVQKEG
-1319 TELYVFYTRNTQ
+1319 TELFVFYTRNTQ
-1331 NYVVRYLRYGSNPHT
+1331 NYVVRYLRYGSDPHST
-1346 TRPEDELAAS
+1346 QPGDVLHADAS
-1356 KTSSGKYGAVVSE
+1356 GTGKYGAVVT
-1369 KAATIEGY
+1369 AAAESIDGY
-1377 NCVSN
+1377 HCVSTV
-1382 LSQSIV
+1382 SQSIV
-1388 LRPDN
+1388 LRPDDR
-1393 SQNEIIFYYEP
+1393 QNEIIFYYEP
-1404 LQYTVEYRVWAYG
+1404 LQYTVEYRVWAYN
-1417 GGTLNNTLEVVEGKN
+1417 GGTLDNTLEVVVGDN
-1432 SFKGATP
+1432 AFRGSVPT
-1439 AAKSGYTFD
+1439 AKSGYTFD

-1455 CTIPVREKGTMDDAT
+1455 CTIPVGEKGKVDTDT
-1470 GKLTPK
+1470 KKLMPE

-1503 REATEDESNGV
+1503 RKATEDESNGV
-1514 GTYVYRLTSED
+1514 GTYVYRLTSKD
-1525 NPAYVVEVTVAKGG
+1525 NPAYVVEVTVPAGG

-1549 SYKVEQVNSWSWRYA
+1549 SYTVEQVKSWSWRYS
-1564 DGAQTVEIQQDKPKT
+1564 DSAQTVEIEQDQTKT
-1579 VTFDGAAVK
+1579 VTFDRSAVK

-1598 VVNRREA
+1598 VVNRMEA

>member
-1 MKKCTNNRTMS
+1 MKKCTNNRTMG

-124 ASDAVR
+124 VSDAVR
-130 VTVSYDVEADSADL
+130 VTVSYDVEADAADL
-144 NRQKDELAQGMSAAA
+144 NRQKEALAQGMSAAA
-159 APRRTQ
+159 VPRRTQ

-182 YLDAVTGLP
+182 YLDAVTSLP
-191 IYTGFSATIN
+191 IYTGFSATIK
-201 GGKPYSQTVLS
+201 GGEPYSQTVLS

-219 PYWNP
+219 PYWNSD
-224 GDPDTTDPGAATE
+224 DPDTTDPGTAKE
-237 SAQSLTLSVGAD
+237 SAQSLTLSVGAG

-290 QSSDLTGTIIANDDL
+290 QDRALTGTIIANDDL
-305 KLDEDRARGFTK
+305 KLDEEQARGFTK

-381 KLGEDGKGDGK
+381 KLNENGVGDGEE
-392 ADNPLPTT
+392 DELPTT

-420 VVYWLKKPESNSK
+420 VVYWLKNAEGTEYDYMGSQKRSAFAGEVVSGEASWLTADSYICGLTEDGGHTHNKDCKPELFRHSQYEKADEN
-433 LTAECTAEDM
+433 
-443 TYITSVTVDAKA
+443 VT
-455 GDIVNPRNDPD
+455 I
-466 HMGIYSPKLEESTYI
+466 E
-481 CDNRD
+481 
-486 HMADPNKHTDAC
+486 
-498 KLGSTLRH
+498 
-506 YVYDGTQMQVEVQGD
+506 GD
-521 GSTVINTV
+521 GSTTV
-529 YSRREYTLRFYY
+529 NIYYTRKSYTLRFYY
-541 GCASN
+541 GHAWN

-551 HYYVVGGSTY
+551 RYYVVGGSTY
-561 NFGNKDEKTHPCPD
+561 NFGNIAHQCPD

-586 RVKSVWGEVQV
+586 RVKGEWGEVQV

-608 EEHRAAYKLGTL
+608 EEHRAAYTLGTL
-620 PEDGSYNSSQRKYY
+620 PEDGSYNSNQHKYY

-653 VFDNVPLTDAEKVKH
+653 VFNKVPLTDAEKATH
-668 TSNGGSSHLDNDG
+668 TSNGGSGHLDNDG

-690 WNGEFNIKYTQDHS
+690 WNGEFNIKYTQDNS

-725 ISTYGDH
+725 ISTYGD
-732 SQVSFLAFFDNG
+732 SDRVSFLAFFDNG

-767 EEDAGVVPRTVDGVP
+767 EEDAGVAARTVDGVP

-914 AHNVALYAGWKPVQR
+914 EHDISLYAKWEPVTY
-929 TVKMFLS
+929 TVRLFKNRK
-936 LADMREYQAKGDD
+936 DMETYQTTGKEEL
-949 AQVHYYTQV
+949 VYHTQV

-1022 HYVLKETADAEWKAL
+1022 HYVLKETADEEWKAL
-1037 LGHASLFS
+1037 LDEASLFS
-1045 PEDGKAYTVTNGSG
+1045 PKDGKAYTVTNGSG

-1069 EGGGYHQQIAADS
+1069 EGGGYHLQIAADS

-1106 SGFNTGHY
+1106 SDFNSGYY

-1128 PSNPTVNVFT
+1128 PSNPAVNVFT

-1150 VEYRYHDT
+1150 VEYRYHGT
-1158 GELIESESTGTGSVE
+1158 GELIESDATGGTGVVE

-1185 AVVKDC
+1185 AVVKDY

-1205 RGEDGTYVGSPDN
+1205 EDGNGGYVGSPDN

-1225 KNIENAYYAIH
+1225 KNIENAYYAVH

-1244 ATDVPQSEGSGT
+1244 ATDELSLKQDGT
-1256 YSNYTESTV
+1256 YANYTESTV

-1272 ISATISITP
+1272 IGAYINVTP

-1297 GNSSNTVPVN
+1297 GTDDANRREDTLKNGTFTFKVRD
-1307 AGAFSLTVQKEG
+1307 EG

-1331 NYVVRYLRYGSNPHT
+1331 NYVVRYLRYGSDPHST
-1346 TRPEDELAAS
+1346 KPGDVLHAPVSGT
-1356 KTSSGKYGAVVSE
+1356 GKYGAVVT
-1369 KAATIEGY
+1369 AAAESIDGY
-1377 NCVSN
+1377 HCVSN

-1404 LQYTVEYRVWAYG
+1404 LQYTVEYRVWAYNG
-1417 GGTLNNTLEVVEGKN
+1417 GVLDNTLEVVEGN
-1432 SFKGATP
+1432 NAFRGSVPTAR
-1439 AAKSGYTFD
+1439 SGYTFN
-1448 GWYQNAE
+1448 GWYLDAA
-1455 CTIPVREKGTMDDAT
+1455 CTIPVEEKGTVDTDT
-1470 GKLTPK
+1470 KKLTPERGKLT
-1476 RSELLPAPQTNVF
+1476 PAPQTNVF
-1489 YARFKAVYG
+1489 YAQFKAVYG

-1503 REATEDESNGV
+1503 REATEDESNGD
-1514 GTYVYRLTSED
+1514 GTYVYRLTSKD
-1525 NPAYVVEVTVAKGG
+1525 NPAYVVEVTVPAGG

-1549 SYKVEQVNSWSWRYA
+1549 DYTVEQVNSWSWRYS
-1564 DGAQTVEIQQDKPKT
+1564 DREQTVEIEKDKTKT
-1579 VTFDGAAVK
+1579 VKFDGAAVK
-1588 EKWLTGSSDA
+1588 KKWLTGSSDA

>member
-1 MKKCTNNRTMS
+1 MKKCINNRTMS

-67 AASETGDTD
+67 AASETGGAD

-88 NIYDATAATLT
+88 NIYGATAATLT

-113 AAVRCAVGGES
+113 AAVRCAAGGES
-124 ASDAVR
+124 VSDPVR

-144 NRQKDELAQGMSAAA
+144 NRQRDELTQGMSAAA
-159 APRRTQ
+159 AAPRRTP
-165 RRSLR
+165 RRVSR
-170 SGAPEYINITVN
+170 SSAPEYINVTVN

-191 IYTGFSATIN
+191 IYTGFSATIKS
-201 GGKPYSQTVLS
+201 GEPYSQKVLS

-224 GDPDTTDPGAATE
+224 GDPDTNDPGAATE
-237 SAQSLTLSVGAD
+237 SAQSLALSVGAD

-276 IHDDMYTENVDYYR
+276 IHDDMYSENVDLYGR
-290 QSSDLTGTIIANDDL
+290 GSALTGTIIANEAL
-305 KLDEDRARGFTK
+305 GLDEAQTRGFTK

-381 KLGEDGKGDGK
+381 KLDENGVGDGK
-392 ADNPLPTT
+392 ADALPST

-420 VVYWLKKPESNSK
+420 VVYWLQNAEGTEYDYMGSQKRSAVAGEVVSGDASWLTADSYICGLTEDAGHTHNKGCKPE
-433 LTAECTAEDM
+433 LFRH
-443 TYITSVTVDAKA
+443 SVYEKA
-455 GDIVNPRNDPD
+455 
-466 HMGIYSPKLEESTYI
+466 
-481 CDNRD
+481 
-486 HMADPNKHTDAC
+486 
-498 KLGSTLRH
+498 
-506 YVYDGTQMQVEVQGD
+506 DGNVTIEGD
-521 GSTVINTV
+521 GSTTV
-529 YSRREYTLRFYY
+529 NIYYTRKSYTLRFYY
-541 GCASN
+541 GHAWN

-551 HYYVVGGSTY
+551 RYYVVGGSTY
-561 NFGNKDEKTHPCPD
+561 NFGNKDEKGHPCPD
-575 VSDYNDMTLLE
+575 ADSYSDMTLLE
-586 RVKSVWGEVQV
+586 KVKGEWGEVQV

-608 EEHRAAYKLGTL
+608 EEHRAAYTLGTL
-620 PEDGSYNSSQRKYY
+620 PEDGSYNSNQHKYY
-634 YLEFTAPYGADISD
+634 YLEFTAPYGADISA

-653 VFDNVPLTDAEKVKH
+653 VFNKVPLTDAEKEKH
-668 TSNGGSSHLDNDG
+668 TLNGGSDHLDNDG

-732 SQVSFLAFFDNG
+732 DRVSFLAFFDNG

-767 EEDAGVVPRTVDGVP
+767 ETDEGVAARTVDGVT

-811 TCMRDKTGG
+811 TCMRDKDGG
-820 SEPET
+820 SLREENET
-825 NEPLADGRESY
+825 LADGRESY

-847 TLTAQN
+847 TLTAHN

-914 AHNVALYAGWKPVQR
+914 EHDISLYAKWEPVTY
-929 TVKMFLS
+929 TVRLFKNRK
-936 LADMREYQAKGDD
+936 DMETYQTTGDEKLVLD
-949 AQVHYYTQV
+949 KKTVN
-958 VDHGSTLGEIADPT
+958 HGLVLDEIDDPI
-972 DPSGHEYTFGGW
+972 DDWSGHGYSFNGW
-984 FYEKSG
+984 FYLKNG
-990 KKVALTPTD
+990 KKTAFTPSD
-999 TAVKEDLLVYAEWSH
+999 TAVKDDLLVYADWGSH
-1014 LTAQPYLI
+1014 KAQPYLI

-1037 LGHASLFS
+1037 LDDASLFS
-1045 PEDGKAYTVTNGSG
+1045 PEDGKAYTVTSASG

-1069 EGGGYHQQIAADS
+1069 KGGGYHRQIAADS

-1106 SGFNTGHY
+1106 SGFNSGYY
-1114 PTLASHSITMEEDT
+1114 PTLASHSITMGEE
-1128 PSNPTVNVFT
+1128 PNVAAPTVNVFT

-1158 GELIESESTGTGSVE
+1158 GELIASTTADGTGQVTKSTG
-1173 KETSKAVVTERF
+1173 KAVVTERF

-1205 RGEDGTYVGSPDN
+1205 EDGSGGYVGSPDN
-1218 VVTFYYT
+1218 LVTFYYT
-1225 KNIENAYYAIH
+1225 KDDKNAFCAVH
-1236 YMLQNVDA
+1236 YMLQNIDA
-1244 ATDVPQSEGSGT
+1244 ASDEPSLQPDGT
-1256 YSNYTESTV
+1256 YSNYTESAV
-1265 YTEGIGQ
+1265 HTEGIGQ
-1272 ISATISITP
+1272 IGATLSITP
-1281 QKFSGFTM
+1281 QTFGGFTM
-1289 RDTAVVRW
+1289 RSTASVRW
-1297 GNSSNTVPVN
+1297 GDSSNTVQVN

-1331 NYVVRYLRYGSNPHT
+1331 SYVVRYLRYGSDPHNPKPGDVLHAPVNGT
-1346 TRPEDELAAS
+1346 
-1356 KTSSGKYGAVVSE
+1356 GKYGAVVT
-1369 KAATIEGY
+1369 AAAESIGGY
-1377 NCVSN
+1377 HCVSTV
-1382 LSQSIV
+1382 SQSIV
-1388 LRPDN
+1388 LRPDDR
-1393 SQNEIIFYYEP
+1393 QNEIIFYYEP
-1404 LQYTVEYRVWAYG
+1404 LQYTVEYRVWSYG
-1417 GGTLNNTLEVVEGKN
+1417 GGTLNNTLEVVEEKN
-1432 SFKGATP
+1432 PFEGATP
-1439 AAKSGYTFD
+1439 AAKSGYTFV
-1448 GWYQNAE
+1448 GWYQDAE
-1455 CTIPVREKGTMDDAT
+1455 CTIPVGEKGTVDDAT
-1470 GKLTPK
+1470 DKLTPK

-1503 REATEDESNGV
+1503 REAREDESNGD
-1514 GTYVYRLTSED
+1514 GTYVYRLTSKD
-1525 NPAYVVEVTVAKGG
+1525 NPAYVVEVTVPKGG

-1549 SYKVEQVNSWSWRYA
+1549 DYTVEQVNSWSWRYA
-1564 DGAQTVEIQQDKPKT
+1564 DGAQTVTVKESQTET
-1579 VTFDGAAVK
+1579 VTFAGASTK
-1588 EKWLTGSSDA
+1588 DKWLTGSSDA

>member
-1 MKKCTNNRTMS
+1 MKKCTNNQTMS

-45 VTVDGAKTTQVTL
+45 VTVDGAKTAQVTL
-58 PQSGRVTLE
+58 PQSGRVTME

-76 YQWQIQLDGDWV
+76 YQWQILLDGAWV
-88 NIYDATAATLT
+88 SIYDATAASLT

-106 PALEGGS
+106 PALEKGS
-113 AAVRCAVGGES
+113 AMVRCAVGDES
-124 ASDAVR
+124 ASDPVK
-130 VTVSYDVEADSADL
+130 VTVSYDVEADAAAL
-144 NRQKDELAQGMSAAA
+144 NRQRDELTQETSAAAA
-159 APRRTQ
+159 APRRTP
-165 RRSLR
+165 RRASR
-170 SGAPEYINITVN
+170 SSAPEYINVTVN
-182 YLDAVTGLP
+182 YLDAVTRLP
-191 IYTGFSATIN
+191 IYTGFSATIKS
-201 GGKPYSQTVLS
+201 GELYSQPVLS

-219 PYWNP
+219 PYWDP
-224 GDPDTTDPGAATE
+224 DDPDTTDPDAATE
-237 SAQSLTLSVGAD
+237 SAQSLALSVGAD

-263 IAVPYAVRYYFQN
+263 IAVSYAVRYYFQN

-290 QSSDLTGTIIANDDL
+290 QDRALTGTIIANEAL
-305 KLDEDRARGFTK
+305 GLDEKQTRGFTK

-381 KLGEDGKGDGK
+381 KLGEDGVGDGK
-392 ADNPLPTT
+392 ADALSST

-420 VVYWLKKPESNSK
+420 AVYWLKNAEGTEYDYMGSQKRPAVAGQVVSGDASWLTADSNICGLTEGAGHTHGEGCKPELFRHSVYEK
-433 LTAECTAEDM
+433 ADED
-443 TYITSVTVDAKA
+443 VTIK
-455 GDIVNPRNDPD
+455 
-466 HMGIYSPKLEESTYI
+466 
-481 CDNRD
+481 
-486 HMADPNKHTDAC
+486 
-498 KLGSTLRH
+498 
-506 YVYDGTQMQVEVQGD
+506 GD
-521 GSTVINTV
+521 GSTTV
-529 YSRREYTLRFYY
+529 NIYYTRKSYTLRFYY
-541 GCASN
+541 GHAWN
-546 DSGTP
+546 DKGTP
-551 HYYVVGGSTY
+551 RYYVVGGSTY
-561 NFGNKDEKTHPCPD
+561 NFGNKDEKGHPCPD
-575 VSDYNDMTLLE
+575 ADSYSDMTLLE
-586 RVKSVWGEVQV
+586 KVKGEWGEVQV

-608 EEHRAAYKLGTL
+608 EEHKAAYTLGTL
-620 PEDGSYNSSQRKYY
+620 PEDGSYNNNQHKYY

-653 VFDNVPLTDAEKVKH
+653 VFDRVPLTEAEKATH
-668 TSNGGSSHLDNDG
+668 TLNGGSSHLDNDG

-750 IPRQWI
+750 IPIAWRYELYLPTLHNENTEGSVLKNGVYYTL
-756 YKLYVEVLPGH
+756 YKTVE
-767 EEDAGVVPRTVDGVP
+767 
-782 RYYMLY
+782 
-788 DTVFANDD
+788 ANDNNED
-796 NTTIGHQTDPPLPGF
+796 IGQQTCPPLPGF
-811 TCMRDKTGG
+811 TAPASKDGTKIVHEEGM
-820 SEPET
+820 S
-825 NEPLADGRESY
+825 DGRPSITVQYYY
-836 TANFYYNRNSY
+836 TRNEY
-847 TLTAQN
+847 KLTLQN
-853 YDEIIQYNDVLYQA
+853 HNQIKTETLPYGD
-867 DLDRRMYD
+867 DLDGWVS
-875 LLLMPYPKPLEK
+875 PPTPEEYPDTLERD
-887 YAYELGGWYTSPG
+887 AYTFSGWYTSSG
-900 CFPGSEY
+900 HYAGSEY
-907 VPGSTMP
+907 VRGSTMP

-936 LADMREYQAKGDD
+936 LADMREYQSNGDE
-949 AQVHYYTQV
+949 ALVHYTQV

-972 DPSGHEYTFGGW
+972 DPSEHGYTFGGW

-990 KKVALTPTD
+990 KKTAFTPTD
-999 TAVKEDLLVYAEWSH
+999 TAVKDDLLVYADWGSH
-1014 LTAQPYLI
+1014 KAQPYLI
-1022 HYVLKETADAEWKAL
+1022 HYVLKETADAEWRKL
-1037 LGHASLFS
+1037 LDDASLYS

-1059 ESRTYIYYAG
+1059 ESRTYIYYTG
-1069 EGGGYHQQIAADS
+1069 EDGGYHRQIAGDT

-1093 FYPKAGDPYNQLY
+1093 FYPKAGDPYNQMY
-1106 SGFNTGHY
+1106 SGFNTGYY
-1114 PTLASHSITMEEDT
+1114 PTLASHSITMGEE
-1128 PSNPTVNVFT
+1128 PNVAAPTVNVFT
-1138 FYYVHAATVSYK
+1138 FYYVHAAKVSYK

-1158 GELIESESTGTGSVE
+1158 GELIVSESTGTGSVE

-1225 KNIENAYYAIH
+1225 KNTKNTYYAIH

-1244 ATDVPQSEGSGT
+1244 ATDEPQRVGPGI
-1256 YSNYTESTV
+1256 YSNYTESNV
-1265 YTEGIGQ
+1265 YTEGISEIG
-1272 ISATISITP
+1272 ASIKVTP

-1297 GNSSNTVPVN
+1297 GTDDANRREDTLKNDTFTFKVRD
-1307 AGAFSLTVQKEG
+1307 EG

-1331 NYVVRYLRYGSNPHT
+1331 NYVVRYLRYGSAPHST
-1346 TRPEDELAAS
+1346 QEGDVLHEPVNGT
-1356 KTSSGKYGAVVSE
+1356 GKYGAVVT
-1369 KAATIEGY
+1369 AAAESIDGY
-1377 NCVSN
+1377 HCVSTV
-1382 LSQSIV
+1382 SQSIV
-1388 LRPDN
+1388 LRPDD

-1417 GGTLNNTLEVVEGKN
+1417 GGTLNNTLEVVVEKN
-1432 SFKGATP
+1432 PFKGATP

-1455 CTIPVREKGTMDDAT
+1455 CTIPVGEKGTVDDAT
-1470 GKLTPK
+1470 DKLTPK

-1525 NPAYVVEVTVAKGG
+1525 NPAYVVEVTVPKGG

-1549 SYKVEQVNSWSWRYA
+1549 DYTVEQVNSWSWRYS
-1564 DGAQTVEIQQDKPKT
+1564 DREQTVEIEKDETKT
-1579 VTFDGAAVK
+1579 VKFDGAAVK

>member
-45 VTVDGAKTTQVTL
+45 VTVNGAKTAQVTL
-58 PQSGRVTLE
+58 PQSGRVTME

-88 NIYDATAATLT
+88 NIYDATAASLT

-106 PALEGGS
+106 PALEKGS
-113 AAVRCAVGGES
+113 AMVRCAVGGES
-124 ASDAVR
+124 VSDPVK
-130 VTVSYDVEADSADL
+130 VTVSYDVEADAAAL
-144 NRQKDELAQGMSAAA
+144 NRQRDELTQETSAAA
-159 APRRTQ
+159 ASAPRRTP
-165 RRSLR
+165 RRVSR
-170 SGAPEYINITVN
+170 SGAPEYINVTVN
-182 YLDAVTGLP
+182 YLDAVTRLP
-191 IYTGFSATIN
+191 IYTGFSATIKS
-201 GGKPYSQTVLS
+201 GKPYSQKVLS

-219 PYWNP
+219 PYWYP
-224 GDPDTTDPGAATE
+224 DDPDTTDPGAATE
-237 SAQSLTLSVGAD
+237 SAQSLALSVGAD

-263 IAVPYAVRYYFQN
+263 IAVSYAVRYYFQN
-276 IHDDMYTENVDYYR
+276 IHDDMYSENVDYYR
-290 QSSDLTGTIIANDDL
+290 RDSALTGTIIANEAL
-305 KLDEDRARGFTK
+305 GLGEEQTRGFTK

-361 GTPFVATTP
+361 GTPFVATVP

-375 RFAGWD
+375 RFVGWD
-381 KLGEDGKGDGK
+381 KLDENGVGDGK
-392 ADNPLPTT
+392 TDELPTT

-433 LTAECTAEDM
+433 PTADCTAEDM
-443 TYITSVTVDAKA
+443 TYIANVTVDAKA
-455 GDIVNPRNDPD
+455 GDIVNPRSDPD
-466 HMGIYSPKLEESTYI
+466 QTGIYSPKLEESTYI

-486 HMADPNKHTDAC
+486 HMADPSQHTDAC

-506 YVYDGTQMQVEVQGD
+506 YVYEGTQMQVEVQGD

-529 YSRREYTLRFYY
+529 YSRRAYTLRFYY
-541 GCASN
+541 GHAWN

-551 HYYVVGGSTY
+551 RYYVVGGSTY
-561 NFGNKDEKTHPCPD
+561 NFGNKDEGSHPCPD

-586 RVKSVWGEVQV
+586 RVKGVWGEVQV

-608 EEHRAAYKLGTL
+608 EEHKAAYRLGTL
-620 PEDGSYNSSQRKYY
+620 PEDGSYNSNQRKEY
-634 YLEFTAPYGADISD
+634 YLEFTAPYGADISA

-653 VFDNVPLTDAEKVKH
+653 VFDRVPLTDAEKDKH

-744 ANVKWS
+744 ANVSWS
-750 IPRQWI
+750 IPIAWHYELYLPTLDNKETEGSVQKNGVYYTLYKTVEANDNNEDIGQQTCPPLSGFTAPASKDGTKIVHEEGMSDGRPSITAQYYYTRNE
-756 YKLYVEVLPGH
+756 YKLTLQNHNQIKTETL
-767 EEDAGVVPRTVDGVP
+767 
-782 RYYMLY
+782 LY
-788 DTVFANDD
+788 GD
-796 NTTIGHQTDPPLPGF
+796 
-811 TCMRDKTGG
+811 
-820 SEPET
+820 
-825 NEPLADGRESY
+825 
-836 TANFYYNRNSY
+836 
-847 TLTAQN
+847 
-853 YDEIIQYNDVLYQA
+853 
-867 DLDRRMYD
+867 DLDGWVDSTRVQ
-875 LLLMPYPKPLEK
+875 YPDTLERD
-887 YAYELGGWYTSPG
+887 AYTFSGWYTSSG
-900 CFPGSEY
+900 HYEGSEY
-907 VPGSTMP
+907 VRGSTMP

-936 LADMREYQAKGDD
+936 LADMREYQETGKEAL
-949 AQVHYYTQV
+949 VYRTQV

-972 DPSGHEYTFGGW
+972 DPSGHGYTFGGW

-1022 HYVLKETADAEWKAL
+1022 HYVLKETADKEWKAL
-1037 LGHASLFS
+1037 LDDASLYS
-1045 PEDGKAYTVTNGSG
+1045 PQDGRAYTVTNGSG

-1069 EGGGYHQQIAADS
+1069 EGGGYHRQIAADT

-1106 SGFNTGHY
+1106 SGFNNSGYY

-1150 VEYRYHDT
+1150 VEYRYHGT
-1158 GELIESESTGTGSVE
+1158 GELIVSESTGTGFVE

-1185 AVVKDC
+1185 AVVKDY

-1205 RGEDGTYVGSPDN
+1205 EDANGDYVGSPDN

-1225 KNIENAYYAIH
+1225 KNTGNAYYAIH

-1244 ATDVPQSEGSGT
+1244 ATDEPQRVEPGI

-1265 YTEGIGQ
+1265 HTEGIGE
-1272 ISATISITP
+1272 IGATLSVTP
-1281 QKFSGFTM
+1281 QTFGGFTM
-1289 RDTAVVRW
+1289 RSTASVHWGDRNDTVQV
-1297 GNSSNTVPVN
+1297 NN

-1319 TELYVFYTRNTQ
+1319 TELFVFYTRNTQ
-1331 NYVVRYLRYGSNPHT
+1331 SYVVRYLRYGSDPHST
-1346 TRPEDELAAS
+1346 QPGDVLHAPVNGT
-1356 KTSSGKYGAVVSE
+1356 GKYGAVVT
-1369 KAATIEGY
+1369 AAAESIDGY
-1377 NCVSN
+1377 HCVSTV
-1382 LSQSIV
+1382 SQSIV

-1404 LQYTVEYRVWAYG
+1404 LQYTVEYRVWAYN
-1417 GGTLNNTLEVVEGKN
+1417 GGTLDNTLEVVEGN
-1432 SFKGATP
+1432 NAFRGSVPT
-1439 AAKSGYTFD
+1439 AKSGYTFV
-1448 GWYQNAE
+1448 GWYQDAA
-1455 CTIPVREKGTMDDAT
+1455 CTIPVREKGTVDDAT
-1470 GKLTPK
+1470 GKLTPE

-1514 GTYVYRLTSED
+1514 GTYVYRLTSKD
-1525 NPAYVVEVTVAKGG
+1525 NPAYVVEVTVPAGG

-1564 DGAQTVEIQQDKPKT
+1564 DGAQTVEIQQDQTKT
-1579 VTFDGAAVK
+1579 VTFAGAAVK
-1588 EKWLTGSSDA
+1588 KKWLTGSSDA
-1598 VVNRREA
+1598 VVNRKGD

>member
-124 ASDAVR
+124 VSDAVR

-144 NRQKDELAQGMSAAA
+144 NRQRDELTQGMSAAA

-170 SGAPEYINITVN
+170 SGAPEYINVTVN
-182 YLDAVTGLP
+182 YLDAVTSLP
-191 IYTGFSATIN
+191 IYTGFSATIK
-201 GGKPYSQTVLS
+201 GGEPYSQTVLS

-224 GDPDTTDPGAATE
+224 DDPDTTDPGTATV
-237 SAQSLTLSVGAD
+237 SAQSLALSVGAD

-276 IHDDMYTENVDYYR
+276 INDDMYTENVDYYR
-290 QSSDLTGTIIANDDL
+290 RGSALTGTIIANEAL
-305 KLDEDRARGFTK
+305 GLGEEQTRGFTK

-381 KLGEDGKGDGK
+381 KLGEDGKGDGE
-392 ADNPLPTT
+392 ADALPTT

-420 VVYWLKKPESNSK
+420 VVYWLKNAAGTEYDYMGSQKRSAVAGEVVSGDASWLTADSYICGLTEDGGHTHNEGCKPELFRHSQYEKADEN
-433 LTAECTAEDM
+433 
-443 TYITSVTVDAKA
+443 VT
-455 GDIVNPRNDPD
+455 I
-466 HMGIYSPKLEESTYI
+466 E
-481 CDNRD
+481 
-486 HMADPNKHTDAC
+486 
-498 KLGSTLRH
+498 
-506 YVYDGTQMQVEVQGD
+506 GD
-521 GSTVINTV
+521 GSTTV
-529 YSRREYTLRFYY
+529 NIYYTRKSYTLRFYY
-541 GCASN
+541 GHAWN

-551 HYYVVGGSTY
+551 RYYVVGGSTY
-561 NFGNKDEKTHPCPD
+561 NFGNIAHQCPD

-586 RVKSVWGEVQV
+586 RVKGEWGEVQV

-608 EEHRAAYKLGTL
+608 EEHRAAYTLGTL
-620 PEDGSYNSSQRKYY
+620 PEDGSYNSNQHKYY

-653 VFDNVPLTDAEKVKH
+653 VFNKVPLTDAEKATH
-668 TSNGGSSHLDNDG
+668 TSNGGSGHLDNDG

-690 WNGEFNIKYTQDHS
+690 WNGEFNIKYTQDNS

-713 LLDDTLLYDESR
+713 LLDDILLYDESR
-725 ISTYGDH
+725 ISTYGD
-732 SQVSFLAFFDNG
+732 SDRVSFLAFFDNG

-756 YKLYVEVLPGH
+756 YKLYVEVLPSH
-767 EEDAGVVPRTVDGVP
+767 EEDAGVAARTVDGVT

-914 AHNVALYAGWKPVQR
+914 EHDISLYAKWEPVTY
-929 TVKMFLS
+929 TVRLFKNRK
-936 LADMREYQAKGDD
+936 DMETYQTTGDETL
-949 AQVHYYTQV
+949 VYHTQV

-1022 HYVLKETADAEWKAL
+1022 HYVLKETADAEWKKL
-1037 LGHASLFS
+1037 LDAASLYS
-1045 PEDGKAYTVTNGSG
+1045 PEDGKAYTVTSTSG

-1069 EGGGYHQQIAADS
+1069 EDGGYHRQIAADS

-1106 SGFNTGHY
+1106 SGFNTGYY

-1150 VEYRYHDT
+1150 VEYRYHGT
-1158 GELIESESTGTGSVE
+1158 GELIESDATGGTGVVE

-1185 AVVKDC
+1185 AVVKDY

-1225 KNIENAYYAIH
+1225 KNTKNTYYAIH

-1244 ATDVPQSEGSGT
+1244 ATDEPSLQPDGT
-1256 YSNYTESTV
+1256 YANYTESNV
-1265 YTEGIGQ
+1265 YTEGISEIG
-1272 ISATISITP
+1272 ATISITP

-1297 GNSSNTVPVN
+1297 GTDDANRREDTLENDTFTFKVRD
-1307 AGAFSLTVQKEG
+1307 EG
-1319 TELYVFYTRNTQ
+1319 TELFVFYTRNTQ
-1331 NYVVRYLRYGSNPHT
+1331 NYVVRYLRYGSDPHGT
-1346 TRPEDELAAS
+1346 QVEDELAAS
-1356 KTSSGKYGAVVSE
+1356 KTGSGKYGAVVT
-1369 KAATIEGY
+1369 ATAESIDGY

-1404 LQYTVEYRVWAYG
+1404 LQYTVEYRVWAYN
-1417 GGTLNNTLEVVEGKN
+1417 GGTLDNTLEVVEGN
-1432 SFKGATP
+1432 NAFRGSVPT
-1439 AAKSGYTFD
+1439 AKSGYTFV
-1448 GWYQNAE
+1448 GWYQDAA
-1455 CTIPVREKGTMDDAT
+1455 CTIPVGEKGTMDDAT
-1470 GKLTPK
+1470 GKLTPE

-1514 GTYVYRLTSED
+1514 GTYVYRLTSQAD
-1525 NPAYVVEVTVAKGG
+1525 PTYIVEVTVPAGR

-1549 SYKVEQVNSWSWRYA
+1549 SYTVEQVNSWSWRYA
-1564 DGAQTVEIQQDKPKT
+1564 DGAQTVTVEDSQTKT
-1579 VTFDGAAVK
+1579 VTFDRSAVK

>member
-45 VTVDGAKTTQVTL
+45 VTVDGAKATQVTL

-76 YQWQIQLDGDWV
+76 YQWQILLDGAWV
-88 NIYDATAATLT
+88 SIYDATAASLT

-106 PALEGGS
+106 PALEKGS
-113 AAVRCAVGGES
+113 AMVRCAVGGES
-124 ASDAVR
+124 ASDPVN
-130 VTVSYDVEADSADL
+130 VTVAYDVEADAAAL
-144 NRQKDELAQGMSAAA
+144 NRQRDELTQETSAAAA
-159 APRRTQ
+159 APRRTP
-165 RRSLR
+165 RRASR
-170 SGAPEYINITVN
+170 SAPEYINVTVN
-182 YLDAVTGLP
+182 YLDAVTRLP
-191 IYTGFSATIN
+191 IYTGFSATIKS
-201 GGKPYSQTVLS
+201 GEPYSQKVLS

-224 GDPDTTDPGAATE
+224 GDPDTADPNTATV
-237 SAQSLTLSVGAD
+237 SAQSLDLSVGKD

-263 IAVPYAVRYYFQN
+263 IAVSYAVRYYFQN
-276 IHDDMYTENVDYYR
+276 IHDDMYSENVDYYR
-290 QSSDLTGTIIANDDL
+290 RGSALTGTIIANEAL
-305 KLDEDRARGFTK
+305 GLDEEKTRGFTK

-375 RFAGWD
+375 RFVGWD
-381 KLGEDGKGDGK
+381 KLDENGVGDGK
-392 ADNPLPTT
+392 TDELPTT

-420 VVYWLKKPESNSK
+420 VVYWLKNAAGTEYDYMGSQKRSAVAGEVVSGDASWLTADSYICGLTGDAGHTHNEGCKPE
-433 LTAECTAEDM
+433 LFRH
-443 TYITSVTVDAKA
+443 SVYE
-455 GDIVNPRNDPD
+455 R
-466 HMGIYSPKLEESTYI
+466 
-481 CDNRD
+481 
-486 HMADPNKHTDAC
+486 ADKNVTI
-498 KLGSTLRH
+498 
-506 YVYDGTQMQVEVQGD
+506 EGD
-521 GSTVINTV
+521 GSTTV
-529 YSRREYTLRFYY
+529 NIYYTRKSYTLRFYY
-541 GCASN
+541 GHAWN

-551 HYYVVGGSTY
+551 RYYVVGGSTY
-561 NFGNKDEKTHPCPD
+561 NFGNKDEKGHPCPD
-575 VSDYNDMTLLE
+575 ADSYSDMTLLE
-586 RVKSVWGEVQV
+586 KVKGEWGEVQV

-620 PEDGSYNSSQRKYY
+620 PEDGSYNSNQRKYY

-653 VFDNVPLTDAEKVKH
+653 VFDKVPLTDAEKATH
-668 TSNGGSSHLDNDG
+668 TSNGGSGHLDNDG

-732 SQVSFLAFFDNG
+732 DRVSFLAFFDNG

-750 IPRQWI
+750 IPIAWHYELYLPTLDNENTEGSVLKNGVYYTL
-756 YKLYVEVLPGH
+756 YKTVE
-767 EEDAGVVPRTVDGVP
+767 
-782 RYYMLY
+782 
-788 DTVFANDD
+788 ANDNNEGID
-796 NTTIGHQTDPPLPGF
+796 HQTCPPLPGF
-811 TCMRDKTGG
+811 TAPASKDGTRIVHEEGM
-820 SEPET
+820 S
-825 NEPLADGRESY
+825 DGRLSI
-836 TANFYYNRNSY
+836 
-847 TLTAQN
+847 TAQYYYTRN
-853 YDEIIQYNDVLYQA
+853 EYKLTLQNHNQIETETVPYGD
-867 DLDRRMYD
+867 DLDGRVDSTRVQ
-875 LLLMPYPKPLEK
+875 YPDTLERD
-887 YAYELGGWYTSPG
+887 AYTFSGWYTSSG
-900 CFPGSEY
+900 HYGGSEY

-929 TVKMFLS
+929 TVKMFRS
-936 LADMREYQAKGDD
+936 LADMREYQSNGDE
-949 AQVHYYTQV
+949 ALVHYTRV

-972 DPSGHEYTFGGW
+972 DPSEHGYTFGGW

-1022 HYVLKETADAEWKAL
+1022 HYVLKETADEEWKAL
-1037 LGHASLFS
+1037 LDEASLYS

-1069 EGGGYHQQIAADS
+1069 EGGGYHRQIATDS

-1106 SGFNTGHY
+1106 SGFNTGYY
-1114 PTLASHSITMEEDT
+1114 PTLASHSITMGEE
-1128 PSNPTVNVFT
+1128 PNVAAPTVNVFT

-1158 GELIESESTGTGSVE
+1158 GELIESESTGTGVVE
-1173 KETSKAVVTERF
+1173 KETPKAVVTERF

-1205 RGEDGTYVGSPDN
+1205 EDGKGGYVGSPDN

-1225 KNIENAYYAIH
+1225 KNIENAYYAVH

-1244 ATDVPQSEGSGT
+1244 VTDVPSLRTDGT
-1256 YSNYTESTV
+1256 YANYTESTV

-1272 ISATISITP
+1272 IGATLSITP
-1281 QKFSGFTM
+1281 QTFGGFTM
-1289 RDTAVVRW
+1289 RSTASVRW
-1297 GNSSNTVPVN
+1297 GDSSGTVQVN
-1307 AGAFSLTVQKEG
+1307 DAGAFPLTVQKEG

-1331 NYVVRYLRYGSNPHT
+1331 SYVVRYLRYGSDPHSAQPSDVLHAPVNGT
-1346 TRPEDELAAS
+1346 
-1356 KTSSGKYGAVVSE
+1356 GKYGAVVT
-1369 KAATIEGY
+1369 AAAESIDGY
-1377 NCVSN
+1377 HCVSTV
-1382 LSQSIV
+1382 SQSIV
-1388 LRPDN
+1388 LRPDDR
-1393 SQNEIIFYYEP
+1393 QNEIIFYYEP
-1404 LQYTVEYRVWAYG
+1404 LQYTVEYRVWAYN
-1417 GGTLNNTLEVVEGKN
+1417 GGTLDNTLEVVEGN
-1432 SFKGATP
+1432 NAFRGSVPT
-1439 AAKSGYTFD
+1439 AKSGYTFV
-1448 GWYQNAE
+1448 GWYQDAA
-1455 CTIPVREKGTMDDAT
+1455 CTIPVGEKGTVDAT
-1470 GKLTPK
+1470 GQLTPK

-1498 NVTIT
+1498 NVTIE
-1503 REATEDESNGV
+1503 RKATEDESNGV
-1514 GTYVYRLTSED
+1514 GTYVYRLTSKD
-1525 NPAYVVEVTVAKGG
+1525 NPAYVVEVTVPAGG

-1549 SYKVEQVNSWSWRYA
+1549 DYTVEQVNSWSWRYA
-1564 DGAQTVEIQQDKPKT
+1564 DGAQTVTVEDSQTKT
-1579 VTFDGAAVK
+1579 VTFDRSAVK
-1588 EKWLTGSSDA
+1588 EKWLTGGSDA

>member
-124 ASDAVR
+124 ASDPVK
-130 VTVSYDVEADSADL
+130 VTVAYDVEADAAAL
-144 NRQKDELAQGMSAAA
+144 NRQRDELTQETSAAAA
-159 APRRTQ
+159 APRRTP
-165 RRSLR
+165 RRAAR
-170 SGAPEYINITVN
+170 SSAPEYINVTVN
-182 YLDAVTGLP
+182 YLDAVTRLP
-191 IYTGFSATIN
+191 IYTGFSATIK
-201 GGKPYSQTVLS
+201 GGELYSQPVLS

-224 GDPDTTDPGAATE
+224 DDPATTDPNTATV
-237 SAQSLTLSVGAD
+237 SAQSLALSVGAG

-263 IAVPYAVRYYFQN
+263 IAVSYAVRYYFQN
-276 IHDDMYTENVDYYR
+276 IHDDMYSENVDYYR
-290 QSSDLTGTIIANDDL
+290 RDSALTGTIIANEAL
-305 KLDEDRARGFTK
+305 GLNEEQTRGFTK

-348 NGGYGSEHVYARY
+348 NGGYGSEHVYARF
-361 GTPFVATTP
+361 GTPFVATVP

-381 KLGEDGKGDGK
+381 KLDENGKGDGK
-392 ADNPLPTT
+392 ADALPSA

-433 LTAECTAEDM
+433 PTADCTAEDM
-443 TYITSVTVDAKA
+443 TYIANVTVDAKA
-455 GDIVNPRNDPD
+455 GDIVNPRSDPN

-486 HMADPNKHTDAC
+486 HMADPSQHTDAC

-506 YVYDGTQMQVEVQGD
+506 YVYESTQMQVEVQGD

-541 GCASN
+541 GHAWN
-546 DSGTP
+546 DNDTP

-561 NFGNKDEKTHPCPD
+561 NFGNIAHQCPD

-586 RVKSVWGEVQV
+586 RVKGVWGEVQV
-597 PDGEDMSSLIS
+597 LDGEDMSSLIS

-634 YLEFTAPYGADISD
+634 YLEFTAPYGADISN

-653 VFDNVPLTDAEKVKH
+653 VFDKVPLTDAEKEKH
-668 TSNGGSSHLDNDG
+668 TLNGGASHLENNG

-732 SQVSFLAFFDNG
+732 DRVSFLAFFDNG
-744 ANVKWS
+744 ANVSWS
-750 IPRQWI
+750 IPIAWHYELYLPTLDNKETEGSVQENGVYYTR
-756 YKLYVEVLPGH
+756 YKTVE
-767 EEDAGVVPRTVDGVP
+767 
-782 RYYMLY
+782 
-788 DTVFANDD
+788 ANDNNYD
-796 NTTIGHQTDPPLPGF
+796 IGQQTCPPLPGF
-811 TCMRDKTGG
+811 TAPASKDGTKIVHAEGM
-820 SEPET
+820 S
-825 NEPLADGRESY
+825 DGRPSI
-836 TANFYYNRNSY
+836 
-847 TLTAQN
+847 TAQYYYTRN
-853 YDEIIQYNDVLYQA
+853 EYKLTLQNHSKIKTEMLPYGD
-867 DLDRRMYD
+867 DLDGWVS
-875 LLLMPYPKPLEK
+875 PPTPEEYPDTLERD
-887 YAYELGGWYTSPG
+887 AYTFSGWYTSSG
-900 CFPGSEY
+900 HYGGSEY

-914 AHNVALYAGWKPVQR
+914 EHDISLYAKWEPVTY
-929 TVKMFLS
+929 TVRLFKNRK
-936 LADMREYQAKGDD
+936 DMETYQTTGNEAL
-949 AQVHYYTQV
+949 VHYTQV
-958 VDHGSTLGEIADPT
+958 VNHGSTLGEIADPT

-1022 HYVLKETADAEWKAL
+1022 HYVLKETADEEWRAL
-1037 LGHASLFS
+1037 LGEASLFS

-1059 ESRTYIYYAG
+1059 ESRTYIYSG
-1069 EGGGYHQQIAADS
+1069 KDGGYHRQIAADS

-1106 SGFNTGHY
+1106 SGFNSGYY

-1150 VEYRYHDT
+1150 VEYRYHGT
-1158 GELIESESTGTGSVE
+1158 GELIESATADGTGVVE

-1185 AVVKDC
+1185 AVVKDY

-1205 RGEDGTYVGSPDN
+1205 EDGKGGYMGSPDN

-1225 KNIENAYYAIH
+1225 KNIENAYYAVH

-1244 ATDVPQSEGSGT
+1244 ATDEPQRVGPGI
-1256 YSNYTESTV
+1256 YSNYTESNV
-1265 YTEGIGQ
+1265 YTEGI
-1272 ISATISITP
+1272 SAINADINVTP

-1297 GNSSNTVPVN
+1297 GTDDTNRREDKLENGTFTFKVRD
-1307 AGAFSLTVQKEG
+1307 EG
-1319 TELYVFYTRNTQ
+1319 TELFVFYTRNTQ
-1331 NYVVRYLRYGSNPHT
+1331 TYTTYYLRYGADINKLT
-1346 TRPEDELAAS
+1346 TGDVLAAS
-1356 KTSSGKYGAVVSE
+1356 KTGSGKYGAVVSE
-1369 KAATIEGY
+1369 KAATIDGY

-1388 LRPDN
+1388 LRPDDK
-1393 SQNEIIFYYEP
+1393 QNYIIFYYEP

-1417 GGTLNNTLEVVEGKN
+1417 GGTLDNTLEVVEEKN
-1432 SFKGATP
+1432 SFEGATP
-1439 AAKSGYTFD
+1439 AAKSGYTFN
-1448 GWYQNAE
+1448 GWYLDAA
-1455 CTIPVREKGTMDDAT
+1455 CTIPVEEKGTVDTDT
-1470 GKLTPK
+1470 KKLTPERGKLT
-1476 RSELLPAPQTNVF
+1476 PAPQTNVF
-1489 YARFKAVYG
+1489 YAQFKAVYG
-1498 NVTIT
+1498 NVTIE
-1503 REATEDESNGV
+1503 RKAREDESNGD
-1514 GTYVYRLTSED
+1514 GTYVYRLTSQAD
-1525 NPAYVVEVTVAKGG
+1525 PTYIVEVTVPKGG
-1539 STTVYDLPCG
+1539 SNTVYDLPCG
-1549 SYKVEQVNSWSWRYA
+1549 SYTVEQVDSWSWRYS
-1564 DGAQTVEIQQDKPKT
+1564 DREQTVEIEKDETKT
-1579 VTFDGAAVK
+1579 VKFDGAAVK
-1588 EKWLTGSSDA
+1588 KKWLTGGSDA

>member
-1 MKKCTNNRTMS
+1 MKKCINNRTMS

-45 VTVDGAKTTQVTL
+45 VTVDGAKTAQVTL
-58 PQSGRVTLE
+58 PQSGRVTME
-67 AASETGDTD
+67 AASETGDMD
-76 YQWQIQLDGDWV
+76 YQWQILLDGAWV
-88 NIYDATAATLT
+88 SIYDATAASLT

-106 PALEGGS
+106 PALEKGS
-113 AAVRCAVGGES
+113 AMVRCAVGGES
-124 ASDAVR
+124 ASDPVK
-130 VTVSYDVEADSADL
+130 VTVAYDVEADAAAL
-144 NRQKDELAQGMSAAA
+144 NRQRDELTQETSAAA
-159 APRRTQ
+159 APRRTP
-165 RRSLR
+165 RRAAR
-170 SGAPEYINITVN
+170 SSAPEYINVTVN
-182 YLDAVTGLP
+182 YLDAVTRLP
-191 IYTGFSATIN
+191 IYTGFSATIKS
-201 GGKPYSQTVLS
+201 GEPYSQKVLS

-224 GDPDTTDPGAATE
+224 GDPDTADPNTATV
-237 SAQSLTLSVGAD
+237 SAQSLDLSVGKD

-263 IAVPYAVRYYFQN
+263 IAVSYAVRYYFQN
-276 IHDDMYTENVDYYR
+276 IHDDMYSENVDYYR
-290 QSSDLTGTIIANDDL
+290 RGSALTGTIIANEAL
-305 KLDEDRARGFTK
+305 GLDEEKTRGFTK

-375 RFAGWD
+375 RFVGWD
-381 KLGEDGKGDGK
+381 KLDENGVGDGK
-392 ADNPLPTT
+392 TDELPTT

-420 VVYWLKKPESNSK
+420 VVYWLKNAAGTEYDYMGSQKRSAVAGEVVSGDASWLTADSYICGLTGDAGHTHNEGCKPE
-433 LTAECTAEDM
+433 LFRH
-443 TYITSVTVDAKA
+443 SVYE
-455 GDIVNPRNDPD
+455 R
-466 HMGIYSPKLEESTYI
+466 
-481 CDNRD
+481 
-486 HMADPNKHTDAC
+486 ADKNVTI
-498 KLGSTLRH
+498 
-506 YVYDGTQMQVEVQGD
+506 EGD
-521 GSTVINTV
+521 GSTTV
-529 YSRREYTLRFYY
+529 NIYYTRKSYTLRFYY
-541 GCASN
+541 GHAWN

-551 HYYVVGGSTY
+551 RYYVVGGSTY
-561 NFGNKDEKTHPCPD
+561 NFGNKDEKGHPCPD
-575 VSDYNDMTLLE
+575 ADSYSDMTLLE
-586 RVKSVWGEVQV
+586 KVKGEWGEVQV

-620 PEDGSYNSSQRKYY
+620 PEDGSYNSNQRKYY

-653 VFDNVPLTDAEKVKH
+653 VFDKVPLTDAEKATH
-668 TSNGGSSHLDNDG
+668 TSNGGSGHLDNDG

-690 WNGEFNIKYTQDHS
+690 WNGEYNVKYTQEKT
-704 NSTIKCYYP
+704 NSTIKCLYP
-713 LLDDTLLYDESR
+713 VLNDDLLYAEELIGQWGDA
-725 ISTYGDH
+725 ST
-732 SQVSFLAFFDNG
+732 VNFLGFFDNG
-744 ANVKWS
+744 ANVSWS

-767 EEDAGVVPRTVDGVP
+767 EEDAGVAARTVDGVT

-796 NTTIGHQTDPPLPGF
+796 NKDIEHQTDPPLPGF
-811 TCMRDKTGG
+811 TCMRDKVGG
-820 SEPET
+820 SEQEP

-836 TANFYYNRNSY
+836 TANFYYNRNRY

-914 AHNVALYAGWKPVQR
+914 EHDISLYAKWKPVTYTVRLFRNREAMETYQR
-929 TVKMFLS
+929 TGNEALV
-936 LADMREYQAKGDD
+936 Y
-949 AQVHYYTQV
+949 HTQV

-999 TAVKEDLLVYAEWSH
+999 TAVKENLLVYAEWSH

-1022 HYVLKETADAEWKAL
+1022 HYVLKETADEEWKAL
-1037 LGHASLFS
+1037 LDEASLYS

-1069 EGGGYHQQIAADS
+1069 EGGGYHRQIAADS

-1106 SGFNTGHY
+1106 SDFNTGYY

-1158 GELIESESTGTGSVE
+1158 GELIKSTTADGTGFVK

-1205 RGEDGTYVGSPDN
+1205 EDGKGGYVGSPDN

-1225 KNIENAYYAIH
+1225 KNIENTYYAIH

-1244 ATDVPQSEGSGT
+1244 ATDEPSLRTDGT
-1256 YSNYTESTV
+1256 YANYTESTV

-1272 ISATISITP
+1272 IGATISITP
-1281 QKFSGFTM
+1281 QEFSGFTM
-1289 RDTAVVRW
+1289 RDTASVRW
-1297 GNSSNTVPVN
+1297 GDSSGTVQVN
-1307 AGAFSLTVQKEG
+1307 DAGAFSLTVQKEG

-1331 NYVVRYLRYGSNPHT
+1331 NYVVRYLRYGSNPNSAQEGDVLHAPVNGT
-1346 TRPEDELAAS
+1346 
-1356 KTSSGKYGAVVSE
+1356 GKYGAVVT
-1369 KAATIEGY
+1369 AAAESIDGY
-1377 NCVSN
+1377 HCVSTV
-1382 LSQSIV
+1382 SQSIV

-1404 LQYTVEYRVWAYG
+1404 LQYTVEYRVWSYG
-1417 GGTLNNTLEVVEGKN
+1417 GGTLNNTLEVVEEKN
-1432 SFKGATP
+1432 PFKGATP
-1439 AAKSGYTFD
+1439 AAKSGYTFV
-1448 GWYQNAE
+1448 GWYQDAE
-1455 CTIPVREKGTMDDAT
+1455 CTIPVGEKGTVDDAT
-1470 GKLTPK
+1470 DKLTPK

-1503 REATEDESNGV
+1503 REAREDESNGV
-1514 GTYVYRLTSED
+1514 GTYVYRLTSKD
-1525 NPAYVVEVTVAKGG
+1525 NPAYVVEVTVPKGG

-1549 SYKVEQVNSWSWRYA
+1549 DYTVEQVKSWSWRYA
-1564 DGAQTVEIQQDKPKT
+1564 DGAQTVTVEDRQTKT
-1579 VTFDGAAVK
+1579 VTFDRAAVK

>member
-45 VTVDGAKTTQVTL
+45 VTVNGAKTAQVTL
-58 PQSGRVTLE
+58 PQSGRVTME

-76 YQWQIQLDGDWV
+76 YQWQILLDGAWV

-106 PALEGGS
+106 PALEKGS
-113 AAVRCAVGGES
+113 AMVRCAVGGES
-124 ASDAVR
+124 VSDAVR

-144 NRQKDELAQGMSAAA
+144 NRQRDELTQETSAAA

-165 RRSLR
+165 RRASR
-170 SGAPEYINITVN
+170 SSAPEYINVTVN

-191 IYTGFSATIN
+191 IYTGFSATIKS
-201 GGKPYSQTVLS
+201 GEPYSQKVLS

-224 GDPDTTDPGAATE
+224 DDPATADPGAATE
-237 SAQSLTLSVGAD
+237 SAQSLALSVGAG

-290 QSSDLTGTIIANDDL
+290 QDRALTGTIIANEAL
-305 KLDEDRARGFTK
+305 GLDEVRARGFTK

-348 NGGYGSEHVYARY
+348 NGGYGSEHIYARF

-381 KLGEDGKGDGK
+381 KLGEDGKGDGEF
-392 ADNPLPTT
+392 DTLPTT
-400 VPAENASYIALWESA
+400 VPAENASYIALWKSA

-420 VVYWLKKPESNSK
+420 AVYWLQNAEGTEYDYMGSQKRPAVAGEVVSGDASWLTADSYICGLAEDAGHTHNEGCKPE
-433 LTAECTAEDM
+433 LFRH
-443 TYITSVTVDAKA
+443 SV
-455 GDIVNPRNDPD
+455 
-466 HMGIYSPKLEESTYI
+466 YES
-481 CDNRD
+481 
-486 HMADPNKHTDAC
+486 ADKNVTI
-498 KLGSTLRH
+498 
-506 YVYDGTQMQVEVQGD
+506 EGD
-521 GSTVINTV
+521 GSTTV
-529 YSRREYTLRFYY
+529 NIYYIRKSYTLRFYY
-541 GCASN
+541 AKEYVPAN
-546 DSGTP
+546 DTVNSPANPSDTP
-551 HYYVVGGSTY
+551 VYSVVGGSTRPFGFYQETGACARPQKDGKTVNDVESLLY
-561 NFGNKDEKTHPCPD
+561 N
-575 VSDYNDMTLLE
+575 
-586 RVKSVWGEVQV
+586 VKSGDWGEVAELPTIQQPTGTAYTYTLGTY
-597 PDGEDMSSLIS
+597 PDG
-608 EEHRAAYKLGTL
+608 G
-620 PEDGSYNSSQRKYY
+620 GYNAKGDRFH
-634 YLEFTAPYGADISD
+634 YLEFTVPYGTDLLH
-648 LWPSE
+648 LWPTEE
-653 VFDNVPLTDAEKVKH
+653 VFGQIKTARSGYNANKANE
-668 TSNGGSSHLDNDG
+668 HLG
-681 WGNYAYFAG
+681 EGQWGNYAYFAG
-690 WNGEFNIKYTQDHS
+690 WNGEYNVKYTQEKI
-704 NSTIKCYYP
+704 NSTIKCLYP
-713 LLDDTLLYDESR
+713 VLNDDLLYAEELIGQWGDA
-725 ISTYGDH
+725 ST
-732 SQVSFLAFFDNG
+732 VNFLGFFDNG
-744 ANVKWS
+744 ANVRWS

-767 EEDAGVVPRTVDGVP
+767 EEDAGVAKRTVDGVT

-811 TCMRDKTGG
+811 TCMRDKVGG

-847 TLTAQN
+847 TLTAHN
-853 YDEIIQYNDVLYQA
+853 YDQIIPYNDVLYQ
-867 DLDRRMYD
+867 DSLDRRMYD

-929 TVKMFLS
+929 TVKMFRS
-936 LADMREYQAKGDD
+936 LADMREYQSNGDE
-949 AQVHYYTQV
+949 ALVHRTQV

-1022 HYVLKETADAEWKAL
+1022 HYVLKETADAEWKEL
-1037 LGHASLFS
+1037 LDDASLFS
-1045 PEDGKAYTVTNGSG
+1045 PEDGKAYTVTDGSG

-1069 EGGGYHQQIAADS
+1069 EGGGYHRQIAADS

-1093 FYPKAGDPYNQLY
+1093 FYPKAGDPYNQMY
-1106 SGFNTGHY
+1106 SDFNTGYY
-1114 PTLASHSITMEEDT
+1114 PTLASHSITMGEDT
-1128 PSNPTVNVFT
+1128 PSNPAVNVFT

-1158 GELIESESTGTGSVE
+1158 GELIESESTGTGVVE
-1173 KETSKAVVTERF
+1173 KETPKAVVTERF

-1205 RGEDGTYVGSPDN
+1205 EDGKGGYVGSPDN

-1225 KNIENAYYAIH
+1225 KNIENAYYAVH

-1244 ATDVPQSEGSGT
+1244 ATDEPSLKPDGT
-1256 YSNYTESTV
+1256 YANYTESNV
-1265 YTEGIGQ
+1265 YTEGISE
-1272 ISATISITP
+1272 INAYINVTP

-1297 GNSSNTVPVN
+1297 GTDDANRREDTLENGTFTFKVRD
-1307 AGAFSLTVQKEG
+1307 EG
-1319 TELYVFYTRNTQ
+1319 TELFVFYTRNTQ
-1331 NYVVRYLRYGSNPHT
+1331 NYVVRYLRYGSDPHST
-1346 TRPEDELAAS
+1346 QPGDVLHAPVNGT
-1356 KTSSGKYGAVVSE
+1356 GKYGAVVT
-1369 KAATIEGY
+1369 AAAESIDGY
-1377 NCVSN
+1377 HCVSTV
-1382 LSQSIV
+1382 SQSIV
-1388 LRPDN
+1388 LRPDDR
-1393 SQNEIIFYYEP
+1393 QNEIIFYYEP

-1417 GGTLNNTLEVVEGKN
+1417 GGTLNNTLEVVEEKN
-1432 SFKGATP
+1432 PFEGAMPT
-1439 AAKSGYTFD
+1439 AKSGYTFV
-1448 GWYQNAE
+1448 GWYQDAA
-1455 CTIPVREKGTMDDAT
+1455 CTIPVGEKGTVDDAT
-1470 GKLTPK
+1470 GKLTPE

-1503 REATEDESNGV
+1503 REAREDESNGV
-1514 GTYVYRLTSED
+1514 GTYVYRLTSQAD
-1525 NPAYVVEVTVAKGG
+1525 PTYIVEVTVPAGR

-1549 SYKVEQVNSWSWRYA
+1549 DYTVEQVNSWSWRYA
-1564 DGAQTVEIQQDKPKT
+1564 DGAQTVTVEDSQTKT
-1579 VTFDGAAVK
+1579 VTFDRAAVK

>member
-76 YQWQIQLDGDWV
+76 YQWQIQLDGAWV
-88 NIYDATAATLT
+88 SIYDATAATLT
-99 LTYAMVS
+99 LTYALVS
-106 PALEGGS
+106 PALEKGS
-113 AAVRCAVGGES
+113 AMVRCAVGGES
-124 ASDAVR
+124 ASDAVK

-144 NRQKDELAQGMSAAA
+144 NRQKEALAQEMSAAA

-165 RRSLR
+165 RRASR
-170 SGAPEYINITVN
+170 SSAPEYINVTVN
-182 YLDAVTGLP
+182 YLDAVTRLP
-191 IYTGFSATIN
+191 IYTGFSATIKS
-201 GGKPYSQTVLS
+201 GEPYSQKVLS

-219 PYWNP
+219 PYW
-224 GDPDTTDPGAATE
+224 DPDDPATADPGAATI

-249 YTGETYTVNVYYKA
+249 YAGETYTVNVYYKA

-276 IHDDMYTENVDYYR
+276 INDDMYTENVDYYR
-290 QSSDLTGTIIANDDL
+290 QDRALTGTIIANEAL
-305 KLDEDRARGFTK
+305 GLGEEQTRGFTK

-381 KLGEDGKGDGK
+381 KLDENGVGDGK
-392 ADNPLPTT
+392 ADALSST

-420 VVYWLKKPESNSK
+420 VVYWLQNAEGTEYDYMGSQKRPAVAGQVVSGDASWLTADSYICGLTEDAGHTHNEGCKPELFRHSQYEKADEN
-433 LTAECTAEDM
+433 
-443 TYITSVTVDAKA
+443 VT
-455 GDIVNPRNDPD
+455 I
-466 HMGIYSPKLEESTYI
+466 E
-481 CDNRD
+481 
-486 HMADPNKHTDAC
+486 
-498 KLGSTLRH
+498 
-506 YVYDGTQMQVEVQGD
+506 GD
-521 GSTVINTV
+521 GSTTV
-529 YSRREYTLRFYY
+529 NVYYTRKSYTLRFYY
-541 GCASN
+541 GHAWN

-551 HYYVVGGSTY
+551 RYYVVGGSTY
-561 NFGNKDEKTHPCPD
+561 NFGNKDEKSHPCPD
-575 VSDYNDMTLLE
+575 AGSYSDMTLLE
-586 RVKSVWGEVQV
+586 KVKGEWGEVQV

-608 EEHRAAYKLGTL
+608 EEHKAAYTLGTL
-620 PEDGSYNSSQRKYY
+620 PEDGSYNSNQHKYY

-653 VFDNVPLTDAEKVKH
+653 VFNKVPLTDAEKATH
-668 TSNGGSSHLDNDG
+668 TSNGGSDHLDNDG

-732 SQVSFLAFFDNG
+732 DRVSFLAFFDNG
-744 ANVKWS
+744 ANVRWS

-767 EEDAGVVPRTVDGVP
+767 EKDEGVAARTVDGVT

-788 DTVFANDD
+788 DTVLANDD
-796 NTTIGHQTDPPLPGF
+796 NKDIEHQTDPPLPGF
-811 TCMRDKTGG
+811 TCMRNKTGG
-820 SEPET
+820 SER
-825 NEPLADGRESY
+825 EPNGTLADGRESY

-847 TLTAQN
+847 TLTAHN
-853 YDEIIQYNDVLYQA
+853 YDQIIPYNDVLYQ
-867 DLDRRMYD
+867 DSLDRRMYD
-875 LLLMPYPKPLEK
+875 LLLMPYPETLEK
-887 YAYELGGWYTSPG
+887 GAYTQGGWYTSPG

-914 AHNVALYAGWKPVQR
+914 EHDISLYAKWEPKTYTVRLFKNREAMETYQTTGDETLVIEKR
-929 TVKMFLS
+929 TVNHG
-936 LADMREYQAKGDD
+936 LALDEIDD
-949 AQVHYYTQV
+949 PI
-958 VDHGSTLGEIADPT
+958 DDW
-972 DPSGHEYTFGGW
+972 SGHGYSFNGW
-984 FYEKSG
+984 FYLKNG
-990 KKVALTPTD
+990 KKTAFTPAD
-999 TAVKEDLLVYAEWSH
+999 TAVKDDLLVYADWGSH
-1014 LTAQPYLI
+1014 KAQPYLI

-1037 LGHASLFS
+1037 LDDASLFS

-1059 ESRTYIYYAG
+1059 ESRTYIYSG
-1069 EGGGYHQQIAADS
+1069 KDGGYHRQIAADS

-1106 SGFNTGHY
+1106 SGFNTGYY
-1114 PTLASHSITMEEDT
+1114 PTLASHSITMGEE
-1128 PSNPTVNVFT
+1128 PNVAAPTVNVFT

-1158 GELIESESTGTGSVE
+1158 GELIVSESTGTGFVE

-1205 RGEDGTYVGSPDN
+1205 EDGSGGYVGSPDN
-1218 VVTFYYT
+1218 LVTFYYT
-1225 KNIENAYYAIH
+1225 KDDKNAFCAVH
-1236 YMLQNVDA
+1236 YMLQNIDA
-1244 ATDVPQSEGSGT
+1244 ASDEPSLQPDGT
-1256 YSNYTESTV
+1256 YANYTESTV
-1265 YTEGIGQ
+1265 HTEGIGE
-1272 ISATISITP
+1272 IGATLSITP
-1281 QKFSGFTM
+1281 QTFGGFTM
-1289 RDTAVVRW
+1289 RSTASVRW
-1297 GNSSNTVPVN
+1297 GDSSDTVQVN

-1319 TELYVFYTRNTQ
+1319 TELFVFYTRNTQ
-1331 NYVVRYLRYGSNPHT
+1331 SYVVRYLRYGSDPHST
-1346 TRPEDELAAS
+1346 QPVDVLHEPVSGT
-1356 KTSSGKYGAVVSE
+1356 GKYGEVVT
-1369 KAATIEGY
+1369 ATAESIDGY
-1377 NCVSN
+1377 HCVSTV
-1382 LSQSIV
+1382 SQSIV
-1388 LRPDN
+1388 LRPDDR
-1393 SQNEIIFYYEP
+1393 QNEIIFYYEP
-1404 LQYTVEYRVWAYG
+1404 LQYTVEYRVWSYG
-1417 GGTLNNTLEVVEGKN
+1417 GGTLNNTLEVVEEKN
-1432 SFKGATP
+1432 PFEGAMPT
-1439 AAKSGYTFD
+1439 AKSGYTFV
-1448 GWYQNAE
+1448 GWYQDAE
-1455 CTIPVREKGTMDDAT
+1455 CTIPVREKGTVDAT

-1476 RSELLPAPQTNVF
+1476 HSELLPAPRTNVF

-1498 NVTIT
+1498 NVTIE
-1503 REATEDESNGV
+1503 RKATEDESNGV
-1514 GTYVYRLTSED
+1514 GTYVYRLASKD
-1525 NPAYVVEVTVAKGG
+1525 NPAYVVEVTVPKGG

-1549 SYKVEQVNSWSWRYA
+1549 DYTVEQVNSWSWRYS
-1564 DGAQTVEIQQDKPKT
+1564 DREQTVEIEKDKTKT

-1598 VVNRREA
+1598 VVNRKGD

>member
-1 MKKCTNNRTMS
+1 MKKCINNRTMS

-58 PQSGRVTLE
+58 PQSGRITLE

-124 ASDAVR
+124 VSDAVR

-144 NRQKDELAQGMSAAA
+144 NRQKDELTQGMSAAA

-182 YLDAVTGLP
+182 YLDAVTSLP
-191 IYTGFSATIN
+191 IYTGFSATIK
-201 GGKPYSQTVLS
+201 GGEPYSQTVLS

-224 GDPDTTDPGAATE
+224 TDPATTDPNTATE

-249 YTGETYTVNVYYKA
+249 YTEGTYTVNVYYKA

-276 IHDDMYTENVDYYR
+276 INDDMYTENVDYYR
-290 QSSDLTGTIIANDDL
+290 QSSALTGTIIANDDL
-305 KLDEDRARGFTK
+305 KLDEVRARGFTK

-375 RFAGWD
+375 RFVGWD
-381 KLGEDGKGDGK
+381 KLNEKGEGDGK
-392 ADNPLPTT
+392 VDELPTT

-433 LTAECTAEDM
+433 PTEDCTAEDM
-443 TYITSVTVDAKA
+443 TYITNVTVDAKA

-466 HMGIYSPKLEESTYI
+466 HTGIYSPKLEESTYI

-506 YVYDGTQMQVEVQGD
+506 YVYESTQMQVEVQGD

-541 GCASN
+541 GHAWN
-546 DSGTP
+546 DNGTL

-575 VSDYNDMTLLE
+575 AGSYSDMTLLE
-586 RVKSVWGEVQV
+586 RVKGVWGEVQV

-608 EEHRAAYKLGTL
+608 EEHKKAYTLGTL
-620 PEDGSYNSSQRKYY
+620 QAEGDSYNSSQRKYY

-648 LWPSE
+648 RWPSE
-653 VFDNVPLTDAEKVKH
+653 VFDKVPLTEAEKATH
-668 TSNGGSSHLDNDG
+668 TLNGGSSHLDNDG

-725 ISTYGDH
+725 ISTYGDPNR
-732 SQVSFLAFFDNG
+732 VSFLAFFDNG

-750 IPRQWI
+750 IPIAWHYELYLPTLHNENTAGSVQENGVYYTL
-756 YKLYVEVLPGH
+756 YKTVE
-767 EEDAGVVPRTVDGVP
+767 
-782 RYYMLY
+782 
-788 DTVFANDD
+788 ANDNND
-796 NTTIGHQTDPPLPGF
+796 GIGHQTCPPLPGF
-811 TCMRDKTGG
+811 TAPASKDGTAIVHAEGM
-820 SEPET
+820 S
-825 NEPLADGRESY
+825 DGRPSI
-836 TANFYYNRNSY
+836 
-847 TLTAQN
+847 TAQYYYTRN
-853 YDEIIQYNDVLYQA
+853 KYKLTLQNHNQIETETVPYGD
-867 DLDRRMYD
+867 DLDGRVDSTRVE
-875 LLLMPYPKPLEK
+875 YPDTLERD
-887 YAYELGGWYTSPG
+887 AYTFSGWYTSSG
-900 CFPGSEY
+900 HYGGSEY

-936 LADMREYQAKGDD
+936 LADMRAYQETGNEAL
-949 AQVHYYTQV
+949 VYRTQV

-1022 HYVLKETADAEWKAL
+1022 HYVLKETADEEWKAL
-1037 LGHASLFS
+1037 LDEASLYS

-1069 EGGGYHQQIAADS
+1069 EGGGYHRQIAADS

-1106 SGFNTGHY
+1106 SDFNTGHY

-1138 FYYVHAATVSYK
+1138 FYYVHAAKVSYK

-1158 GELIESESTGTGSVE
+1158 GKLIESDATGTGSVA
-1173 KETSKAVVTERF
+1173 KSTSKAVVTERF
-1185 AVVKDC
+1185 AVVKDY

-1205 RGEDGTYVGSPDN
+1205 EDGKGGYVGSPDN

-1225 KNIENAYYAIH
+1225 KNIENAYYAVH

-1244 ATDVPQSEGSGT
+1244 ATDELSLKQDGT
-1256 YSNYTESTV
+1256 YANYTESTV
-1265 YTEGIGQ
+1265 YTEGISEIG
-1272 ISATISITP
+1272 ATISITP

-1297 GNSSNTVPVN
+1297 GTDDANRREDTLENGTFTFKVRD
-1307 AGAFSLTVQKEG
+1307 EG
-1319 TELYVFYTRNTQ
+1319 TELFVFYTRNTQ
-1331 NYVVRYLRYGSNPHT
+1331 TYTTYYLRYGSDPHST
-1346 TRPEDELAAS
+1346 QPGDVLHEPVSGT
-1356 KTSSGKYGAVVSE
+1356 GKYGAVVT
-1369 KAATIEGY
+1369 AAAKSIDGY

-1404 LQYTVEYRVWAYG
+1404 LQYTVEYRVWAYN
-1417 GGTLNNTLEVVEGKN
+1417 GGTLDNTLEVVEGN
-1432 SFKGATP
+1432 NAFRGSVPT
-1439 AAKSGYTFD
+1439 AKSGYTFVE
-1448 GWYQNAE
+1448 WYQDAA
-1455 CTIPVREKGTMDDAT
+1455 CTIPVGEKGTVDAT
-1470 GKLTPK
+1470 GQLTPE
-1476 RSELLPAPQTNVF
+1476 RSKLLPAPQTNVF

-1514 GTYVYRLTSED
+1514 GTYVYRLTSKD
-1525 NPAYVVEVTVAKGG
+1525 NPAYVVEVTVPAGG

-1549 SYKVEQVNSWSWRYA
+1549 SYTVEQVNSWSWRYA
-1564 DGAQTVEIQQDKPKT
+1564 DGAQTVTVENSQTKT

>member
-45 VTVDGAKTTQVTL
+45 VTVDGAKATQVTL

-67 AASETGDTD
+67 AASETGGAD

-130 VTVSYDVEADSADL
+130 VTVSYDVEADSAAL
-144 NRQKDELAQGMSAAA
+144 NRQRDELTQETSAAA

-165 RRSLR
+165 RRASR
-170 SGAPEYINITVN
+170 SSAPEYINVTVN

-191 IYTGFSATIN
+191 IYTGFSATIKS
-201 GGKPYSQTVLS
+201 GEPYSQKVLS

-224 GDPDTTDPGAATE
+224 ADPATTDPNTATV
-237 SAQSLTLSVGAD
+237 SAQSLTLSVGDD

-276 IHDDMYTENVDYYR
+276 INDDMYSENVDRYR
-290 QSSDLTGTIIANDDL
+290 RGSALTGTIIANEAL
-305 KLDEDRARGFTK
+305 GLGEEQTRGFTK

-381 KLGEDGKGDGK
+381 KLDENGVGDGK
-392 ADNPLPTT
+392 ADTPPST
-400 VPAENASYIALWESA
+400 VPAENASYIALWKSA

-433 LTAECTAEDM
+433 PTAECTAEDM
-443 TYITSVTVDAKA
+443 TYITNVTVDAKA
-455 GDIVNPRNDPD
+455 GDIVNPRSDPD
-466 HMGIYSPKLEESTYI
+466 QTGNYSPKLEESTYI

-486 HMADPNKHTDAC
+486 HMADPSQHTDAC

-506 YVYDGTQMQVEVQGD
+506 YVYDSTQMQVEVQGD

-541 GCASN
+541 GHASN

-561 NFGNKDEKTHPCPD
+561 NFGNKDEKTHPCPAPGVD
-575 VSDYNDMTLLE
+575 SYNDMTLLE
-586 RVKSVWGEVQV
+586 RVKGVWGEVQV
-597 PDGEDMSSLIS
+597 PDGADMSSLIS
-608 EEHRAAYKLGTL
+608 EEHRAAYRLGTL
-620 PEDGSYNSSQRKYY
+620 PEDGSYNSNQRKYY

-653 VFDNVPLTDAEKVKH
+653 VFDKVPLTDAEKATH
-668 TSNGGSSHLDNDG
+668 TLNGGSSHLDNDG

-725 ISTYGDH
+725 ISTYGD
-732 SQVSFLAFFDNG
+732 SDRVSFLAFFDNG

-750 IPRQWI
+750 IPIAWHYELYLPTLDNENTEGSVLKNGVYYTL
-756 YKLYVEVLPGH
+756 YKTVE
-767 EEDAGVVPRTVDGVP
+767 
-782 RYYMLY
+782 
-788 DTVFANDD
+788 ANDNNEGID
-796 NTTIGHQTDPPLPGF
+796 HQTCPPLPGF
-811 TCMRDKTGG
+811 TAPASKDGTRIVHEEGM
-820 SEPET
+820 S
-825 NEPLADGRESY
+825 DGRLSI
-836 TANFYYNRNSY
+836 
-847 TLTAQN
+847 TAQYYYTRN
-853 YDEIIQYNDVLYQA
+853 EYKLTLQNHNQIETETVPYGD
-867 DLDRRMYD
+867 DLDGRVDSTRVQ
-875 LLLMPYPKPLEK
+875 YPDTLERD
-887 YAYELGGWYTSPG
+887 AYTFSGWYTSSG
-900 CFPGSEY
+900 HYGGSEY

-929 TVKMFLS
+929 TVKMFRS
-936 LADMREYQAKGDD
+936 LADMREYQSNGDE
-949 AQVHYYTQV
+949 ALVHYTRV

-972 DPSGHEYTFGGW
+972 DPSEHGYTFGGW

-999 TAVKEDLLVYAEWSH
+999 TAVKEDLLVYADWGNH
-1014 LTAQPYLI
+1014 KAQPYLI

-1037 LGHASLFS
+1037 LDEASLYS
-1045 PEDGKAYTVTNGSG
+1045 PQDRKAYTVTNGSG

-1069 EGGGYHQQIAADS
+1069 EGGGYHRQIAADS

-1093 FYPKAGDPYNQLY
+1093 FYPKAGDPYNQMY
-1106 SGFNTGHY
+1106 SGFNTGYY
-1114 PTLASHSITMEEDT
+1114 PTLASHSITMGEE
-1128 PSNPTVNVFT
+1128 PNVAAPTVNVFT

-1158 GELIESESTGTGSVE
+1158 GELIESESTGTGFVE

-1205 RGEDGTYVGSPDN
+1205 EDGSGGYVGSPDN

-1225 KNIENAYYAIH
+1225 KNIENAYYAVH

-1244 ATDVPQSEGSGT
+1244 ATDELSLKQDGT
-1256 YSNYTESTV
+1256 YANYTESTV
-1265 YTEGIGQ
+1265 YTEGISEIGAY
-1272 ISATISITP
+1272 INVTP

-1289 RDTAVVRW
+1289 RSTASVRW
-1297 GNSSNTVPVN
+1297 GDNSATVQVN

-1331 NYVVRYLRYGSNPHT
+1331 NYVVRYLRYGSDPHKPQPGDVLHAPVNGT
-1346 TRPEDELAAS
+1346 
-1356 KTSSGKYGAVVSE
+1356 GKYGAVVT
-1369 KAATIEGY
+1369 AAAESIDGY
-1377 NCVSN
+1377 HCVSTV
-1382 LSQSIV
+1382 SQSIV

-1404 LQYTVEYRVWAYG
+1404 LQYTVEYRVWAYN
-1417 GGTLNNTLEVVEGKN
+1417 GGTLDNTLEVVEGN
-1432 SFKGATP
+1432 NAFRGSVPT
-1439 AAKSGYTFD
+1439 AKSGYTFV
-1448 GWYQNAE
+1448 GWYQDAE
-1455 CTIPVREKGTMDDAT
+1455 CTIPVGEKGTVDDAT
-1470 GKLTPK
+1470 GKLTPE

-1498 NVTIT
+1498 NVTIE
-1503 REATEDESNGV
+1503 RKATGDESNGV
-1514 GTYVYRLTSED
+1514 GTYVYRLTSQAD
-1525 NPAYVVEVTVAKGG
+1525 PTYIVEVTVPAGG

-1549 SYKVEQVNSWSWRYA
+1549 DYTVEQVNSWSWRYA
-1564 DGAQTVEIQQDKPKT
+1564 DGAQTVTVKESQTET
-1579 VTFDGAAVK
+1579 VTFAGSAVK

>member
-1 MKKCTNNRTMS
+1 MKKCTNNRAMS

-67 AASETGDTD
+67 ATSETGDTD

-113 AAVRCAVGGES
+113 AAVRCAAGGES
-124 ASDAVR
+124 VSDAVR
-130 VTVSYDVEADSADL
+130 VTVSYDVEADAAAL
-144 NRQKDELAQGMSAAA
+144 NRQRDELTQGMSAAA

-170 SGAPEYINITVN
+170 SGAPEYINVTVN
-182 YLDAVTGLP
+182 YLDAVTSLP
-191 IYTGFSATIN
+191 IYTGFSATIK
-201 GGKPYSQTVLS
+201 GGELYSQTVLS

-224 GDPDTTDPGAATE
+224 TDQATTDPGTATE

-276 IHDDMYTENVDYYR
+276 INDDMYTENVDYYR

-375 RFAGWD
+375 RFTGWD
-381 KLGEDGKGDGK
+381 KLNEKGEGDGK
-392 ADNPLPTT
+392 VDELPTT

-420 VVYWLKKPESNSK
+420 VVYWLKNAAGTEYDYMGSQKRSAVAGEVVSGDASWLTADSYICGLTEDGGHTHNEGCKPELFRHSQYEKADEN
-433 LTAECTAEDM
+433 
-443 TYITSVTVDAKA
+443 VT
-455 GDIVNPRNDPD
+455 I
-466 HMGIYSPKLEESTYI
+466 E
-481 CDNRD
+481 
-486 HMADPNKHTDAC
+486 
-498 KLGSTLRH
+498 
-506 YVYDGTQMQVEVQGD
+506 GD
-521 GSTVINTV
+521 GSTTV
-529 YSRREYTLRFYY
+529 NIYYTRKSYTLRFYY
-541 GCASN
+541 GHAWN

-551 HYYVVGGSTY
+551 RYYVVGGSTY
-561 NFGNKDEKTHPCPD
+561 NFGNIAHQCPD

-586 RVKSVWGEVQV
+586 RVKGVWGEVQV

-608 EEHRAAYKLGTL
+608 EEHREAYTLGTL
-620 PEDGSYNSSQRKYY
+620 PEDGSYNSNQHKYY

-653 VFDNVPLTDAEKVKH
+653 VFNKVPLTDAEKATH
-668 TSNGGSSHLDNDG
+668 TSNGGSGHLDNDG

-713 LLDDTLLYDESR
+713 LLDDTLLYDESH
-725 ISTYGDH
+725 ISTYGD
-732 SQVSFLAFFDNG
+732 SDRVSFLAFFDNG

-914 AHNVALYAGWKPVQR
+914 EHDISLYAKWEPVTY
-929 TVKMFLS
+929 TVRLFKNRK
-936 LADMREYQAKGDD
+936 DMETYQTTGKEEL
-949 AQVHYYTQV
+949 VYHTQV

-1022 HYVLKETADAEWKAL
+1022 HYVLKETADEEWKAL
-1037 LGHASLFS
+1037 LDEASLFS
-1045 PEDGKAYTVTNGSG
+1045 PKDGKAYTVTNGSG

-1069 EGGGYHQQIAADS
+1069 EGGGYHLQIAADS

-1106 SGFNTGHY
+1106 SDFNSGYY

-1150 VEYRYHDT
+1150 VEYRYHGT
-1158 GELIESESTGTGSVE
+1158 GELIESDATGGTGVVE

-1185 AVVKDC
+1185 AVVKDY

-1205 RGEDGTYVGSPDN
+1205 EDGNGGYVGSPDN

-1225 KNIENAYYAIH
+1225 KNIENAYYAVH

-1244 ATDVPQSEGSGT
+1244 ATDEPQSEGSGT

-1265 YTEGIGQ
+1265 YTEGI
-1272 ISATISITP
+1272 SAINAYINVTP
-1281 QKFSGFTM
+1281 QTFSGFTM

-1297 GNSSNTVPVN
+1297 GTDDANRREDTLENGTFTFKVRD
-1307 AGAFSLTVQKEG
+1307 EG

-1331 NYVVRYLRYGSNPHT
+1331 TYTTYYLRYGSNPHST
-1346 TRPEDELAAS
+1346 QPGDVLHAPVSGT
-1356 KTSSGKYGAVVSE
+1356 GKYGAVVT
-1369 KAATIEGY
+1369 AAAESIDGY

-1417 GGTLNNTLEVVEGKN
+1417 GGTLNNTLEVVEGN
-1432 SFKGATP
+1432 NAFRGSVPT
-1439 AAKSGYTFD
+1439 AKSGYTFV
-1448 GWYQNAE
+1448 GWYQDAA
-1455 CTIPVREKGTMDDAT
+1455 CTIPVGEKGTVDDAT
-1470 GKLTPK
+1470 GQLTPE

-1503 REATEDESNGV
+1503 REAKEDESNGV
-1514 GTYVYRLTSED
+1514 GTYVYRLTSKD
-1525 NPAYVVEVTVAKGG
+1525 NPAYVVEVTVPKGG

-1549 SYKVEQVNSWSWRYA
+1549 SYTVEQVNSWSWRYA
-1564 DGAQTVEIQQDKPKT
+1564 DGAQTVTVEDSQTKT
-1579 VTFDGAAVK
+1579 VTFDRAAVK

>member
-67 AASETGDTD
+67 ATSETGDTD

-124 ASDAVR
+124 VSDAVR
-130 VTVSYDVEADSADL
+130 VTVSYDVEADAAAL
-144 NRQKDELAQGMSAAA
+144 NRQRDELTQGMSAAA

-165 RRSLR
+165 RRASR
-170 SGAPEYINITVN
+170 SGAPEYINVTVN
-182 YLDAVTGLP
+182 YLDAVTSLP
-191 IYTGFSATIN
+191 IYTGFSATIK
-201 GGKPYSQTVLS
+201 GGELYSQTVLS

-224 GDPDTTDPGAATE
+224 TDPATTDPNTATV
-237 SAQSLTLSVGAD
+237 SAQSLTLSVRED

-290 QSSDLTGTIIANDDL
+290 RGSALTGTIIANDDL
-305 KLDEDRARGFTK
+305 KLGEEQARGFTK

-375 RFAGWD
+375 RFVGWD
-381 KLGEDGKGDGK
+381 KLNEKGEGDGK
-392 ADNPLPTT
+392 VDELPTT
-400 VPAENASYIALWESA
+400 VPAENASYIALWKSA

-433 LTAECTAEDM
+433 PAEDCTAKDM
-443 TYITSVTVDAKA
+443 TYITNVTVDAKA
-455 GDIVNPRNDPD
+455 GDIVNPRNDPN
-466 HMGIYSPKLEESTYI
+466 HTGIYSPKLEESTYI

-486 HMADPNKHTDAC
+486 HMADPSQHTDAC

-506 YVYDGTQMQVEVQGD
+506 YVYESTQMQVEVQGD

-541 GCASN
+541 GHAWN
-546 DSGTP
+546 DNGTP

-597 PDGEDMSSLIS
+597 PEGADMSSLIS

-690 WNGEFNIKYTQDHS
+690 WNGEFNIKYTQDNS

-744 ANVKWS
+744 ANVSWS
-750 IPRQWI
+750 IPIAWHYELYLPTLDNKETEGSVQENGVYYTR
-756 YKLYVEVLPGH
+756 YKTVE
-767 EEDAGVVPRTVDGVP
+767 
-782 RYYMLY
+782 
-788 DTVFANDD
+788 ANDNNYD
-796 NTTIGHQTDPPLPGF
+796 IGQQTCPPLPGF
-811 TCMRDKTGG
+811 TAPASKDGTKIVHAEGM
-820 SEPET
+820 S
-825 NEPLADGRESY
+825 DGRPSI
-836 TANFYYNRNSY
+836 
-847 TLTAQN
+847 TAQYYYTRN
-853 YDEIIQYNDVLYQA
+853 EYKLTLQNHNQIETETVPYGD
-867 DLDRRMYD
+867 DLDGRVDSTRVQ
-875 LLLMPYPKPLEK
+875 YPDTLERD
-887 YAYELGGWYTSPG
+887 AYTFSGWYTSSG
-900 CFPGSEY
+900 HYGGSEY

-914 AHNVALYAGWKPVQR
+914 ANNVALYAGWKPVQR

-936 LADMREYQAKGDD
+936 LADMRAYQDKGNE
-949 AQVHYYTQV
+949 ALVYHTQV

-999 TAVKEDLLVYAEWSH
+999 TAVKENLLVYAEWSH

-1022 HYVLKETADAEWKAL
+1022 HYVLKETADEEWKAL
-1037 LGHASLFS
+1037 LDHASLFS

-1069 EGGGYHQQIAADS
+1069 EGGGYHRQIAADS

-1106 SGFNTGHY
+1106 SGFNSGYY

-1138 FYYVHAATVSYK
+1138 FYYVHAAKVSYK

-1158 GELIESESTGTGSVE
+1158 GELIESTTADGTGFVK

-1185 AVVKDC
+1185 AVVKDY

-1205 RGEDGTYVGSPDN
+1205 EDGKGGYVGSPDN

-1225 KNIENAYYAIH
+1225 KNIENAYYAVH

-1244 ATDVPQSEGSGT
+1244 ATDELSLKQDGT
-1256 YSNYTESTV
+1256 YANYTESTV

-1272 ISATISITP
+1272 IGATISITP
-1281 QKFSGFTM
+1281 QEFGGFTM
-1289 RDTAVVRW
+1289 RSTASVRCGGSSDTVQ
-1297 GNSSNTVPVN
+1297 VN
-1307 AGAFSLTVQKEG
+1307 DAGAFSLTVQKEG

-1331 NYVVRYLRYGSNPHT
+1331 NYVVRYLRYGSNPHST
-1346 TRPEDELAAS
+1346 QPGDVLHEPVRDT
-1356 KTSSGKYGAVVSE
+1356 GKYGEVVT
-1369 KAATIEGY
+1369 AAAESIDGY

-1404 LQYTVEYRVWAYG
+1404 LQYTVEYRVWAYN
-1417 GGTLNNTLEVVEGKN
+1417 GGTLDNTLEVVEGN
-1432 SFKGATP
+1432 NAFRGSVPT
-1439 AAKSGYTFD
+1439 AKSGYTFV
-1448 GWYQNAE
+1448 GWYQDAE
-1455 CTIPVREKGTMDDAT
+1455 CTIPVGEKGKVDTDT
-1470 GKLTPK
+1470 KKLMPE
-1476 RSELLPAPQTNVF
+1476 RSKLLPAPQTNVF

-1498 NVTIT
+1498 NVTIE
-1503 REATEDESNGV
+1503 RKATEDESNGV
-1514 GTYVYRLTSED
+1514 GTYVYRLTSQAD
-1525 NPAYVVEVTVAKGG
+1525 PTYIVEVTVPKGG
-1539 STTVYDLPCG
+1539 SITVYDLPCG
-1549 SYKVEQVNSWSWRYA
+1549 SYTVEQVDSWSWRYS
-1564 DGAQTVEIQQDKPKT
+1564 DREQTVEIEKDETKT
-1579 VTFDGAAVK
+1579 VKFDGAAVK
-1588 EKWLTGSSDA
+1588 KKWLTGSSDA
-1598 VVNRREA
+1598 VVNRMEA

>member
-76 YQWQIQLDGDWV
+76 YQWQIQLDGAWV

-106 PALEGGS
+106 PALEKGS
-113 AAVRCAVGGES
+113 AMVRCAVGGES
-124 ASDAVR
+124 ASDPVK
-130 VTVSYDVEADSADL
+130 VTVSYDVEADAAAL
-144 NRQKDELAQGMSAAA
+144 NRQRDELTQETSAAA
-159 APRRTQ
+159 APRRTP
-165 RRSLR
+165 RRASR
-170 SGAPEYINITVN
+170 SSAPEYINVTVN

-191 IYTGFSATIN
+191 IYTGFSATIKS
-201 GGKPYSQTVLS
+201 GEPYSQKVLS

-224 GDPDTTDPGAATE
+224 DDPATADPGAATE
-237 SAQSLTLSVGAD
+237 SAQSLALSVGAG

-276 IHDDMYTENVDYYR
+276 INDDMYTENVDYYR
-290 QSSDLTGTIIANDDL
+290 QDSALTGTIIANEAL
-305 KLDEDRARGFTK
+305 GLGEEQTRGFTK

-381 KLGEDGKGDGK
+381 KLGEDGKGDGEF
-392 ADNPLPTT
+392 DTLPTT

-420 VVYWLKKPESNSK
+420 VVYWLKNAEGTEYDYMGSQKRSAVAGEVVSGDASWLTADSYICGLTEDAGHTHNEGCKPELFRHSQYEKADEN
-433 LTAECTAEDM
+433 
-443 TYITSVTVDAKA
+443 VT
-455 GDIVNPRNDPD
+455 I
-466 HMGIYSPKLEESTYI
+466 E
-481 CDNRD
+481 
-486 HMADPNKHTDAC
+486 
-498 KLGSTLRH
+498 
-506 YVYDGTQMQVEVQGD
+506 GD
-521 GSTVINTV
+521 GSTTV
-529 YSRREYTLRFYY
+529 NIYYTRKSYTLRFYY
-541 GCASN
+541 AKEYVPAN
-546 DSGTP
+546 DTVNSPANPSDTP
-551 HYYVVGGSTY
+551 VYSVVGGSTRPFGFYQETGACARPQKDGKTVNDVESLLY
-561 NFGNKDEKTHPCPD
+561 N
-575 VSDYNDMTLLE
+575 
-586 RVKSVWGEVQV
+586 VKSGDWGEVAELPTIQQPTGTAYTYTLGTY
-597 PDGEDMSSLIS
+597 PDG
-608 EEHRAAYKLGTL
+608 G
-620 PEDGSYNSSQRKYY
+620 GYNAKGDRFH
-634 YLEFTAPYGADISD
+634 YLEFTVPYGTDLLH
-648 LWPSE
+648 LWPTEE
-653 VFDNVPLTDAEKVKH
+653 VFGQIKTARSGYNANKANE
-668 TSNGGSSHLDNDG
+668 HLG
-681 WGNYAYFAG
+681 EGQWGNYAYFAG
-690 WNGEFNIKYTQDHS
+690 WNGEYNVKYTQEKI
-704 NSTIKCYYP
+704 NSTIKCLYP
-713 LLDDTLLYDESR
+713 VLNDDLLYAEELIGQWGDA
-725 ISTYGDH
+725 ST
-732 SQVSFLAFFDNG
+732 VNFLGFFDNG

-756 YKLYVEVLPGH
+756 YKLYVEVLPGK
-767 EEDAGVVPRTVDGVP
+767 ENDEGVAARTVDGVT

-796 NTTIGHQTDPPLPGF
+796 NKDIEHQTDPPLPGF
-811 TCMRDKTGG
+811 TCMRNKTGG
-820 SEPET
+820 SEREINGT
-825 NEPLADGRESY
+825 LADGRESY

-847 TLTAQN
+847 TLTAHN
-853 YDEIIQYNDVLYQA
+853 YDQIIPYNDVLYQ
-867 DLDRRMYD
+867 DSLDRRMYD
-875 LLLMPYPKPLEK
+875 LLLMPYPETLEK
-887 YAYELGGWYTSPG
+887 GAYTQGGWYTSPG

-914 AHNVALYAGWKPVQR
+914 EHDISLYAKWEPKTYTVRLFKNREAMETYQTTGDETLVIEKR
-929 TVKMFLS
+929 TVN
-936 LADMREYQAKGDD
+936 
-949 AQVHYYTQV
+949 
-958 VDHGSTLGEIADPT
+958 HGLVLDEIDEPT
-972 DPSGHEYTFGGW
+972 DDWSGHGYSFNGW
-984 FYEKSG
+984 FYLKNG
-990 KKVALTPTD
+990 KKTAFTPSD
-999 TAVKEDLLVYAEWSH
+999 TAVKDDLLVYADWGSH
-1014 LTAQPYLI
+1014 KAQPYLI
-1022 HYVLKETADAEWKAL
+1022 HYVLKETADKEWKAL
-1037 LGHASLFS
+1037 LDDASLFS

-1069 EGGGYHQQIAADS
+1069 EGGGYHRQIAADS

-1106 SGFNTGHY
+1106 SDFNTGYY

-1158 GELIESESTGTGSVE
+1158 GELIKSTTADGTGFVK

-1185 AVVKDC
+1185 AVVQDY

-1205 RGEDGTYVGSPDN
+1205 EDGSGGYMGSPDN

-1225 KNIENAYYAIH
+1225 KNTGNAYYAIH

-1244 ATDVPQSEGSGT
+1244 ATDEPQCEEPGI

-1265 YTEGIGQ
+1265 HTEGIGQ
-1272 ISATISITP
+1272 IGAPLSITP
-1281 QKFSGFTM
+1281 QEFSGFTM

-1331 NYVVRYLRYGSNPHT
+1331 SYVVRYLRYGSDPYSTKPGDVLHAPVNGT
-1346 TRPEDELAAS
+1346 
-1356 KTSSGKYGAVVSE
+1356 GKYGAVVT
-1369 KAATIEGY
+1369 AAAESIDGY
-1377 NCVSN
+1377 HCVSTV
-1382 LSQSIV
+1382 SQSIV

-1404 LQYTVEYRVWAYG
+1404 LQYTVEYRVWSYG
-1417 GGTLNNTLEVVEGKN
+1417 GGTLNNTLEVVEEKN
-1432 SFKGATP
+1432 PFEGATP

-1455 CTIPVREKGTMDDAT
+1455 CTIPVGEKGKVDDAT
-1470 GKLTPK
+1470 GKLKPE

-1498 NVTIT
+1498 NVTIE
-1503 REATEDESNGV
+1503 RKATEDESNGV
-1514 GTYVYRLTSED
+1514 GTYVYRLTSKD
-1525 NPAYVVEVTVAKGG
+1525 NPAYVVEVTVPKGG

-1549 SYKVEQVNSWSWRYA
+1549 SYTVEQVNSWSWRYA
-1564 DGAQTVEIQQDKPKT
+1564 DGAQTVTVEDGKTET
-1579 VTFDGAAVK
+1579 VTFAGAAVK
-1588 EKWLTGSSDA
+1588 KKWLTGSSDA

>member
-113 AAVRCAVGGES
+113 AAVRCAAVRCAVGGES
-124 ASDAVR
+124 VSDAVR
-130 VTVSYDVEADSADL
+130 VTVSYDVEADAAAL
-144 NRQKDELAQGMSAAA
+144 NRQRDELTQGMSAAA

-170 SGAPEYINITVN
+170 SGAPEYINVTVN
-182 YLDAVTGLP
+182 YLDAVTSLP
-191 IYTGFSATIN
+191 IYTGFSATIK
-201 GGKPYSQTVLS
+201 GGEPYSQTVLS

-224 GDPDTTDPGAATE
+224 TDPATTDPNTATV
-237 SAQSLTLSVGAD
+237 SAQSLDLSVGAG
-249 YTGETYTVNVYYKA
+249 YTEATYTVNVYYKA

-290 QSSDLTGTIIANDDL
+290 QSRALTGTIIANDDL

-375 RFAGWD
+375 RFVGWD
-381 KLGEDGKGDGK
+381 KLNEKGEGDGK
-392 ADNPLPTT
+392 VDELPTT

-433 LTAECTAEDM
+433 LTEECTAEDM
-443 TYITSVTVDAKA
+443 TYITNVTVDAKA
-455 GDIVNPRNDPD
+455 GDIVNPRNDPN
-466 HMGIYSPKLEESTYI
+466 HTGIYSPKLEESTYI

-486 HMADPNKHTDAC
+486 HMADPSQHTDAC

-506 YVYDGTQMQVEVQGD
+506 YVYESTQMQVEVQGD

-541 GCASN
+541 GHAWN
-546 DSGTP
+546 DNGTP

-561 NFGNKDEKTHPCPD
+561 NFGNIAHQCPD
-575 VSDYNDMTLLE
+575 VDSYSDMTLLE
-586 RVKSVWGEVQV
+586 RVKGVWGEVQV

-608 EEHRAAYKLGTL
+608 EEHRAAYRLGTL
-620 PEDGSYNSSQRKYY
+620 PEDGSYNSNQRKYY

-653 VFDNVPLTDAEKVKH
+653 VFNKVPLTDAEKATH
-668 TSNGGSSHLDNDG
+668 TLNGGSSHLDNNG

-750 IPRQWI
+750 IPIAWHYELYLPTLDNKETEGSVLKNGVYYTR
-756 YKLYVEVLPGH
+756 YKTVE
-767 EEDAGVVPRTVDGVP
+767 
-782 RYYMLY
+782 
-788 DTVFANDD
+788 ANDNNED
-796 NTTIGHQTDPPLPGF
+796 IGQQTCPPLPGF
-811 TCMRDKTGG
+811 TAPASKDGTKIVHAEGM
-820 SEPET
+820 S
-825 NEPLADGRESY
+825 DGRPSI
-836 TANFYYNRNSY
+836 
-847 TLTAQN
+847 TAQYYYTRN
-853 YDEIIQYNDVLYQA
+853 EYKLTLQNHNQIETETVPYRD
-867 DLDRRMYD
+867 DLDGRVDSTRVQ
-875 LLLMPYPKPLEK
+875 YPDTLERD
-887 YAYELGGWYTSPG
+887 AYTFSGWYTSSG
-900 CFPGSEY
+900 HYEGSEY

-914 AHNVALYAGWKPVQR
+914 AHNVARYAGWKPVQR
-929 TVKMFLS
+929 TVKMFRS
-936 LADMREYQAKGDD
+936 LADMRAYQSTGDETL
-949 AQVHYYTQV
+949 VHYTQV

-1022 HYVLKETADAEWKAL
+1022 HYVLKETADEEWRAL
-1037 LGHASLFS
+1037 LGEASLYS

-1069 EGGGYHQQIAADS
+1069 EDGGYHRQIAADS

-1093 FYPKAGDPYNQLY
+1093 FYPKAGDPYNQMY

-1138 FYYVHAATVSYK
+1138 FYYVHAAKVSYK
-1150 VEYRYHDT
+1150 VQYRYHDT
-1158 GELIESESTGTGSVE
+1158 GKLIESDATGTGSVE

-1185 AVVKDC
+1185 AVVKDY

-1205 RGEDGTYVGSPDN
+1205 EDGNGGYMGSPDN

-1225 KNIENAYYAIH
+1225 KNTGNAYYAIH

-1244 ATDVPQSEGSGT
+1244 ATDEPQSEGSGT

-1265 YTEGIGQ
+1265 YTEGIGE
-1272 ISATISITP
+1272 IGADINVTP

-1289 RDTAVVRW
+1289 RSTASVRC
-1297 GNSSNTVPVN
+1297 GGSSGTVQVN
-1307 AGAFSLTVQKEG
+1307 DAGAFSLTVQKEG

-1331 NYVVRYLRYGSNPHT
+1331 SYTTYYLRYGADINKLT
-1346 TRPEDELAAS
+1346 AGDELADS
-1356 KTSSGKYGAVVSE
+1356 KTDSGKYGAVVT
-1369 KAATIEGY
+1369 ATAESIDGY

-1388 LRPDN
+1388 LRPDDK
-1393 SQNEIIFYYEP
+1393 QNYIIFYYEP

-1417 GGTLNNTLEVVEGKN
+1417 GGTLNNTLEVVEGKK

-1455 CTIPVREKGTMDDAT
+1455 CTIPVGEKGKVDTDT
-1470 GKLTPK
+1470 KKLMPE

-1514 GTYVYRLTSED
+1514 GTYVYRPTSKD
-1525 NPAYVVEVTVAKGG
+1525 NPAYVVEVTVPAGD

-1549 SYKVEQVNSWSWRYA
+1549 DYTVEQVDSWPRRCRRCRERRRRRR
-1564 DGAQTVEIQQDKPKT
+1564 GA
-1579 VTFDGAAVK
+1579 
-1588 EKWLTGSSDA
+1588 L
-1598 VVNRREA
+1598 R

>member
-1 MKKCTNNRTMS
+1 MKKCINNRTMS

-76 YQWQIQLDGDWV
+76 YQWQIQLDGAWV
-88 NIYDATAATLT
+88 SIYDATAATLT

-106 PALEGGS
+106 PALEKGS
-113 AAVRCAVGGES
+113 AMVRCAVGGES
-124 ASDAVR
+124 ASDPVK
-130 VTVSYDVEADSADL
+130 VTVSYDVEADAAAL
-144 NRQKDELAQGMSAAA
+144 NRQRDELTQETSAAA
-159 APRRTQ
+159 APRRTP
-165 RRSLR
+165 RRASR
-170 SGAPEYINITVN
+170 SSAPEYINVTVN
-182 YLDAVTGLP
+182 YLDAVTRLP
-191 IYTGFSATIN
+191 IYTGFSATIKS
-201 GGKPYSQTVLS
+201 GEPYSQTVLS

-219 PYWNP
+219 PYWSAEN
-224 GDPDTTDPGAATE
+224 PDTADPNTATE
-237 SAQSLTLSVGAD
+237 SAQSLALSVGAG

-263 IAVPYAVRYYFQN
+263 IAVSYAVRYYFQN

-290 QSSDLTGTIIANDDL
+290 QDRALTGTIIANEAL
-305 KLDEDRARGFTK
+305 GLGEEQTRGFTK

-381 KLGEDGKGDGK
+381 KLNEKGEGDGK
-392 ADNPLPTT
+392 ADALPTT

-420 VVYWLKKPESNSK
+420 VVYWLKNAAGTEYDYMGSEKRSAVAGEVVSGDASWLTADSYICGLTEDAGHTHNEGCKPELFRHSEYEKADEN
-433 LTAECTAEDM
+433 
-443 TYITSVTVDAKA
+443 VTIK
-455 GDIVNPRNDPD
+455 
-466 HMGIYSPKLEESTYI
+466 
-481 CDNRD
+481 
-486 HMADPNKHTDAC
+486 
-498 KLGSTLRH
+498 
-506 YVYDGTQMQVEVQGD
+506 GD
-521 GSTVINTV
+521 GSTTV
-529 YSRREYTLRFYY
+529 NIYYTRKSYTLRFYSAKEY
-541 GCASN
+541 VPAE
-546 DSGTP
+546 DTVKPGTSDTP
-551 HYYVVGGSTY
+551 IYYVVGGSTRPFGFYQETGVCARPKKDGKTVNDVESLLY
-561 NFGNKDEKTHPCPD
+561 NVQSGDWGVVAELPTIQQPTGTA
-575 VSDYNDMTLLE
+575 YTYTL
-586 RVKSVWGEVQV
+586 GTY
-597 PDGEDMSSLIS
+597 PDG
-608 EEHRAAYKLGTL
+608 G
-620 PEDGSYNSSQRKYY
+620 GYNAKGDRFH
-634 YLEFTAPYGADISD
+634 YLEFTVPYGTDLLH
-648 LWPSE
+648 LWPTEE
-653 VFDNVPLTDAEKVKH
+653 VFGQIKTARSGYDANKANE
-668 TSNGGSSHLDNDG
+668 HLG
-681 WGNYAYFAG
+681 EGQWGHYAYFAG
-690 WNGEFNIKYTQDHS
+690 WNGEYNVKYTQEKI
-704 NSTIKCYYP
+704 NFTIKCLYP
-713 LLDDTLLYDESR
+713 VLNDDLLYDEEL
-725 ISTYGDH
+725 IGQWGDAST
-732 SQVSFLAFFDNG
+732 VNFLGFFDNG
-744 ANVKWS
+744 ADVKWS

-767 EEDAGVVPRTVDGVP
+767 EKDEGVAARTVDGVT

-796 NTTIGHQTDPPLPGF
+796 NTTIEHQTDPPLPGF
-811 TCMRDKTGG
+811 TCMRNKTGG

-914 AHNVALYAGWKPVQR
+914 EHDISLYAKWEPVTY
-929 TVKMFLS
+929 TVRLFKNRK
-936 LADMREYQAKGDD
+936 DMETYQTTGNEAL
-949 AQVHYYTQV
+949 VYHTQV

-999 TAVKEDLLVYAEWSH
+999 TAVKENLLVYAEWSH

-1022 HYVLKETADAEWKAL
+1022 HYVLKETADAEWKKL
-1037 LGHASLFS
+1037 LDDASLYS
-1045 PEDGKAYTVTNGSG
+1045 PQDGKAYTVTNGSG

-1069 EGGGYHQQIAADS
+1069 EGGGYHRQIAADS

-1106 SGFNTGHY
+1106 SGFNSGYY

-1150 VEYRYHDT
+1150 VEYRYHGT
-1158 GELIESESTGTGSVE
+1158 GELIESDATGTGSVE

-1185 AVVKDC
+1185 AVVKDY

-1205 RGEDGTYVGSPDN
+1205 EDGNGGYMGSPDN

-1225 KNIENAYYAIH
+1225 KNIENAYYAVH

-1244 ATDVPQSEGSGT
+1244 ATDEPQSVGPGI

-1265 YTEGIGQ
+1265 YTEGI
-1272 ISATISITP
+1272 SAINAYINVTP
-1281 QKFSGFTM
+1281 QTFSGFTM

-1297 GNSSNTVPVN
+1297 GTDDANRREDTLENGTFTFKVRD
-1307 AGAFSLTVQKEG
+1307 EG

-1331 NYVVRYLRYGSNPHT
+1331 TYTTYYLRYGSNPHST
-1346 TRPEDELAAS
+1346 QPGDVLHAPVSGT
-1356 KTSSGKYGAVVSE
+1356 GKYGAVVT
-1369 KAATIEGY
+1369 AAAESIDGY

-1417 GGTLNNTLEVVEGKN
+1417 GGTLNNTLEVVEGN
-1432 SFKGATP
+1432 NAFRGSVPT
-1439 AAKSGYTFD
+1439 AKSGYTFV
-1448 GWYQNAE
+1448 GWYQDAA
-1455 CTIPVREKGTMDDAT
+1455 CTIPVGEKGTVDDAT
-1470 GKLTPK
+1470 GQLTPE

-1503 REATEDESNGV
+1503 REAKEDESNGV
-1514 GTYVYRLTSED
+1514 GTYVYRLTSKD
-1525 NPAYVVEVTVAKGG
+1525 NPAYVVEVTVPKGG

-1549 SYKVEQVNSWSWRYA
+1549 SYTVEQVNSWSWRYA
-1564 DGAQTVEIQQDKPKT
+1564 DGAQTVTVEDSQTKT
-1579 VTFDGAAVK
+1579 VTFDRAAVK